1 MKFLAKMKEKQM
13 QRKLGGI
20 LCGLLC
26 TGVLVMPSA
35 WAADYYGND
44 GNTKQLTGANV
55 SLDSG
60 NYDAVYGGYNDKEV
74 SPPEVFKNNVTIT
87 GTAATNIVWGAYSF
101 YGNVRENTVT
111 ISGNTLGNVVCGG
124 GTGAADAIKN
134 HVIIKANSV
143 VNANVAGGVAVKGN
157 SEGNTVMIIKSSAAN
172 VYGGNGGTSSKGN
185 SVEISEGTISN
196 SVFGGY
202 ADNDNNSSAEKN
214 IVTISDGSKVS
225 GSIYGGYANHN
236 ANENKVSFSNVAEVG
251 ESVFGGY
258 SFKGDSKNNEVTI
271 NGGSIVTANV
281 AGGVALKGNS
291 EGNTVMII
299 KSSAANVYGGNG
311 GTSSKGN
318 SVEISE
324 GTISNSVFG
333 GYADNDNNSSAEKNI
348 VTISDGS
355 KVSGSIYG
363 GYANHNANENKV
375 SFSNVAEVGES
386 VFGGF
391 SVKGDSKKNEVT
403 IEGAGVVT
411 AYVAGG
417 VALKGNSEGNTV
429 RIIKSSAANVF
440 GGKGDTSSKGNSV
453 EISDSNIK
461 KNVYGGYADN
471 DKNGS
476 AEKNEVAIGAGSKVS
491 EDIYGGYATHN
502 TNENKVSIT
511 NGAEVGQ
518 SVFGGF
524 SVKADS
530 KNNEVILN
538 GTIKV
543 TANVLGG
550 VAVKGN
556 SEGNTVKIIKSSAA
570 NVCGG
575 NGGTSSK
582 GNSVEISEGTISN
595 SVYGGYADNDS
606 IGNIISITDGSSVN
620 KNVYGGYSFKGNS
633 MDNTVTVDN
642 STVNENVYGG
652 YTESDGAISEKIQN
666 NKVIFKNAA
675 KIKGDV
681 YGGYD
686 DKSKANITNNIL
698 EVVGKDNEA
707 KSIQNFDKLNF
718 FITKDLIANDTMLK
732 VTDNALINNAE
743 IKAGV
748 ELGTKLNEN
757 DKINLITA
765 GALKA
770 DNITTGTLTD
780 GLISIDQG
788 LQVTVGTDGNKL
800 VGVINGTTPPGG
812 GGTTPPGG
820 GGTTPPGGGSTT
832 PGAGS
837 LYADAD
843 AKSPVETQS
852 AALTM
857 LNLGHDLLTTA
868 GYENAALAVDGEEEG
883 FVNPFITMSANNQKL
898 DTGSHV
904 DLKAWNMNLG
914 FAKKINN
921 NSGKLIIAPVIEYGR
936 GSYDSYLDNGT
947 HGDGDAHFWGAG
959 LMAKQL
965 NDDGLYYEGSL
976 RAGRMSTDYQSAVA
990 GGIKYDSDATYYAAH
1005 LGMGKVVQLNDKDTL
1020 DYYGK
1025 LFYTRQQGDK
1035 VTVGTG
1041 ATYDFDATTSLRTRL
1056 GARYTHQLSEKNTFY
1071 AGLAWQHEFDG
1082 ESNAIVATTLGYAS
1096 APAPSMKGDTGI
1108 MELGWRVNNSDK
1120 FEMGLGVNGS
1130 VGKQKGVGFNLSLNF
1145 SF

>member
-35 WAADYYGND
+35 WADNYYGYD
-44 GNTKQLTGANV
+44 GKTHMSTGANV
-55 SLDSG
+55 TLNSG
-60 NYDAVYGGYNDKEV
+60 TYDYVYGGYNDTKV

-87 GTAATNIVWGAYSF
+87 GTAATSSICGAYSW

-134 HVIIKANSV
+134 YVIIKDKSE
-143 VNANVAGGVAVKGN
+143 VNG
-157 SEGNTVMIIKSSAAN
+157 I
-172 VYGGNGGTSSKGN
+172 VY
-185 SVEISEGTISN
+185 
-196 SVFGGY
+196 
-202 ADNDNNSSAEKN
+202 
-214 IVTISDGSKVS
+214 
-225 GSIYGGYANHN
+225 
-236 ANENKVSFSNVAEVG
+236 
-251 ESVFGGY
+251 
-258 SFKGDSKNNEVTI
+258 
-271 NGGSIVTANV
+271 
-281 AGGVALKGNS
+281 
-291 EGNTVMII
+291 
-299 KSSAANVYGGNG
+299 
-311 GTSSKGN
+311 
-318 SVEISE
+318 
-324 GTISNSVFG
+324 
-333 GYADNDNNSSAEKNI
+333 
-348 VTISDGS
+348 
-355 KVSGSIYG
+355 
-363 GYANHNANENKV
+363 
-375 SFSNVAEVGES
+375 
-386 VFGGF
+386 
-391 SVKGDSKKNEVT
+391 
-403 IEGAGVVT
+403 
-411 AYVAGG
+411 
-417 VALKGNSEGNTV
+417 
-429 RIIKSSAANVF
+429 
-440 GGKGDTSSKGNSV
+440 GGKGDTSSKENNV
-453 EISDSNIK
+453 EISDSTIK
-461 KNVYGGYADN
+461 NNVYGGYADN

-524 SVKADS
+524 SEKADS

-538 GTIKV
+538 GASGV
-543 TANVLGG
+543 TANIAGG
-550 VAVKGN
+550 VALKGN
-556 SEGNTVKIIKSSAA
+556 SEDNKVNIAKSTV
-570 NVCGG
+570 NM
-575 NGGTSSK
+575 N
-582 GNSVEISEGTISN
+582 
-595 SVYGGYADNDS
+595 VYGGYGAKDS

-633 MDNTVTVDN
+633 MDNTVTIDN

-686 DKSKANITNNIL
+686 DKSKANIINNTL
-698 EVVGKDNEA
+698 EIVGKDNEA
-707 KSIQNFDKLNF
+707 RTIQNFDKLNF

-732 VTDNALINNAE
+732 VTDTALINNAE

-770 DNITTGTLTD
+770 ENITTGTLTD

-820 GGTTPPGGGSTT
+820 GGTTP
-832 PGAGS
+832 GAGS

-883 FVNPFITMSANNQKL
+883 SVNPFITMSANNQKL

-1056 GARYTHQLSEKNTFY
+1056 GARYTHQLSEKNAFY

-1082 ESNAIVATTLGYAS
+1082 ESNAIVATTLGSAS

-1120 FEMGLGVNGS
+1120 FELGLGVNGS
-1130 VGKQKGVGFNLSLNF
+1130 IGKQKGVGFNLSLNF

>member
-35 WAADYYGND
+35 WADNYYGYD
-44 GNTKQLTGANV
+44 GKTHMSTGANV
-55 SLDSG
+55 TLNSG
-60 NYDAVYGGYNDKEV
+60 TYDYVYGGYNDTKV

-87 GTAATNIVWGAYSF
+87 GTAATSSICGAYSW

-134 HVIIKANSV
+134 YVIIKDKSE
-143 VNANVAGGVAVKGN
+143 VNG
-157 SEGNTVMIIKSSAAN
+157 I
-172 VYGGNGGTSSKGN
+172 VY
-185 SVEISEGTISN
+185 
-196 SVFGGY
+196 
-202 ADNDNNSSAEKN
+202 
-214 IVTISDGSKVS
+214 
-225 GSIYGGYANHN
+225 
-236 ANENKVSFSNVAEVG
+236 
-251 ESVFGGY
+251 
-258 SFKGDSKNNEVTI
+258 
-271 NGGSIVTANV
+271 
-281 AGGVALKGNS
+281 
-291 EGNTVMII
+291 
-299 KSSAANVYGGNG
+299 
-311 GTSSKGN
+311 
-318 SVEISE
+318 
-324 GTISNSVFG
+324 
-333 GYADNDNNSSAEKNI
+333 
-348 VTISDGS
+348 
-355 KVSGSIYG
+355 
-363 GYANHNANENKV
+363 
-375 SFSNVAEVGES
+375 
-386 VFGGF
+386 
-391 SVKGDSKKNEVT
+391 
-403 IEGAGVVT
+403 
-411 AYVAGG
+411 
-417 VALKGNSEGNTV
+417 
-429 RIIKSSAANVF
+429 
-440 GGKGDTSSKGNSV
+440 GGKGDTSSKENNV
-453 EISDSNIK
+453 EISDSTIK
-461 KNVYGGYADN
+461 NNVYGGYADN

-524 SVKADS
+524 SEKADS

-538 GTIKV
+538 GDSVV
-543 TANVLGG
+543 TGNVAGG
-550 VAVKGN
+550 VALKGN
-556 SEGNTVKIIKSSAA
+556 SEGNTVRIIKSSTGY
-570 NVCGG
+570 VFGG
-575 NGGTSSK
+575 KGDTSSK
-582 GNSVEISEGTISN
+582 ENNVEISDSTIKN
-595 SVYGGYADNDS
+595 NVYGGYADNDKNGSAEKNEVAIGAGSKVSEDIYGGYATHNTNENKVSITNGAEVGQSVFGGFSEKADSKNNEVILNGASGVTANIAGGVALKGNSEDNKVNIAKSTVNMNVYGGYGAKDS

-633 MDNTVTVDN
+633 MDNTVTIDN

-686 DKSKANITNNIL
+686 DKSKANIINNTL
-698 EVVGKDNEA
+698 EIVGKDNEA
-707 KSIQNFDKLNF
+707 RTIQNFDKLNF

-732 VTDNALINNAE
+732 VTDTALINNAE

-770 DNITTGTLTD
+770 ENITTGTLTD

-820 GGTTPPGGGSTT
+820 GGTTP
-832 PGAGS
+832 GAGG

-883 FVNPFITMSANNQKL
+883 SVNPFITMSANNQKL

-1005 LGMGKVVQLNDKDTL
+1005 LGMGKVIQLNDKDTI

-1056 GARYTHQLSEKNTFY
+1056 GARYTHQLSEKNAFY

-1082 ESNAIVATTLGYAS
+1082 ESNAIVATTLGSAS

-1120 FEMGLGVNGS
+1120 FELGLGVNGS

>member
-13 QRKLGGI
+13 QRKIGGM

-26 TGVLVMPSA
+26 TGVVLVVPSA
-35 WAADYYGND
+35 WADNYFGDD
-44 GNTKQLTGANV
+44 GKTHMLTGANV

-60 NYDAVYGGYNDKEV
+60 NYDAVYGGYDDTEV
-74 SPPEVFKNNVTIT
+74 SLSEVFKNNVTIT
-87 GTAATNIVWGAYSF
+87 GTAATNIVCGAYSF
-101 YGNVRENTVT
+101 HGNVRENTVT

-134 HVIIKANSV
+134 HIIIKANSEVNGIVYGGKGVTSSKENDVTISDSTINKTVYGGEADGNTENNHVTIDANSTVKESVFGGYSFKGDSKNNEVTINCGSV
-143 VNANVAGGVAVKGN
+143 VTGNVAGGVALKGN
-157 SEGNTVMIIKSSAAN
+157 SEGNTVSIIKSSAAN
-172 VYGGNGGTSSKGN
+172 VYGGKGDTSSKEN
-185 SVEISEGTISN
+185 NVEISDSTIKKN
-196 SVFGGY
+196 VYGGY
-202 ADNDNNSSAEKN
+202 ADDDNNSSAENNK
-214 IVTISDGSKVS
+214 VTISAGSKVS

-251 ESVFGGY
+251 ESILGGY
-258 SFKGDSKNNEVTI
+258 SLKADSKNNEVTI
-271 NGGSIVTANV
+271 E
-281 AGGVALKGNS
+281 GV
-291 EGNTVMII
+291 
-299 KSSAANVYGGNG
+299 
-311 GTSSKGN
+311 
-318 SVEISE
+318 
-324 GTISNSVFG
+324 
-333 GYADNDNNSSAEKNI
+333 
-348 VTISDGS
+348 
-355 KVSGSIYG
+355 
-363 GYANHNANENKV
+363 
-375 SFSNVAEVGES
+375 
-386 VFGGF
+386 
-391 SVKGDSKKNEVT
+391 
-403 IEGAGVVT
+403 GVVK

-417 VALKGNSEGNTV
+417 VALAGISEGNKV
-429 RIIKSSAANVF
+429 NIAHSSVNV
-440 GGKGDTSSKGNSV
+440 
-453 EISDSNIK
+453 
-461 KNVYGGYADN
+461 NVYGGY
-471 DKNGS
+471 
-476 AEKNEVAIGAGSKVS
+476 GAK
-491 EDIYGGYATHN
+491 
-502 TNENKVSIT
+502 
-511 NGAEVGQ
+511 
-518 SVFGGF
+518 
-524 SVKADS
+524 
-530 KNNEVILN
+530 
-538 GTIKV
+538 
-543 TANVLGG
+543 
-550 VAVKGN
+550 
-556 SEGNTVKIIKSSAA
+556 
-570 NVCGG
+570 
-575 NGGTSSK
+575 
-582 GNSVEISEGTISN
+582 
-595 SVYGGYADNDS
+595 DS

-633 MDNTVTVDN
+633 LDNTVTIDN
-642 STVNENVYGG
+642 SIVNENVYGG

-666 NKVIFKNAA
+666 NKVIFKNGA

-686 DKSKANITNNIL
+686 KLNKANITNNTL
-698 EVVGKDNEA
+698 EVVGKGNEA

-732 VTDNALINNAE
+732 VTDTALINNAE

-770 DNITTGTLTD
+770 ENITTGTLTD
-780 GLISIDQG
+780 GLINIDKG
-788 LQVTVGTDGNKL
+788 IKVAIEPDGNKL

-820 GGTTPPGGGSTT
+820 GGTTPPGGGGTT

-868 GYENAALAVDGEEEG
+868 SYENAALAVDGEEEG
-883 FVNPFITMSANNQKL
+883 SVNPFITMSANNQKL

-921 NSGKLIIAPVIEYGR
+921 NSGKLIIVPVIEYGR

-965 NDDGLYYEGSL
+965 NDNGLYYEGSL

-1056 GARYTHQLSEKNTFY
+1056 GARYTHQLSEKNAFY
-1071 AGLAWQHEFDG
+1071 AGLAWQHEFDS
-1082 ESNAIVATTLGYAS
+1082 ESNAIVATTLGSAS

-1120 FEMGLGVNGS
+1120 FELGLGVNGS

>member
-26 TGVLVMPSA
+26 AGVLVMPSA

-60 NYDAVYGGYNDKEV
+60 NYDAVYGGYDDTEV
-74 SPPEVFKNNVTIT
+74 SLPEVFKNNVTIT

-157 SEGNTVMIIKSSAAN
+157 SEGNTV
-172 VYGGNGGTSSKGN
+172 
-185 SVEISEGTISN
+185 
-196 SVFGGY
+196 
-202 ADNDNNSSAEKN
+202 
-214 IVTISDGSKVS
+214 
-225 GSIYGGYANHN
+225 
-236 ANENKVSFSNVAEVG
+236 
-251 ESVFGGY
+251 
-258 SFKGDSKNNEVTI
+258 
-271 NGGSIVTANV
+271 
-281 AGGVALKGNS
+281 
-291 EGNTVMII
+291 
-299 KSSAANVYGGNG
+299 
-311 GTSSKGN
+311 
-318 SVEISE
+318 
-324 GTISNSVFG
+324 
-333 GYADNDNNSSAEKNI
+333 
-348 VTISDGS
+348 
-355 KVSGSIYG
+355 
-363 GYANHNANENKV
+363 
-375 SFSNVAEVGES
+375 
-386 VFGGF
+386 
-391 SVKGDSKKNEVT
+391 
-403 IEGAGVVT
+403 
-411 AYVAGG
+411 
-417 VALKGNSEGNTV
+417 

-440 GGKGDTSSKGNSV
+440 GGKGDTNSKENNV
-453 EISDSNIK
+453 EISDSTIK
-461 KNVYGGYADN
+461 NNVYGGYADN

-524 SVKADS
+524 SEKADS

-538 GTIKV
+538 GDSVV
-543 TANVLGG
+543 TGNVAGG
-550 VAVKGN
+550 VALKGN
-556 SEGNTVKIIKSSAA
+556 SEDNKVNIAKSTV
-570 NVCGG
+570 NM
-575 NGGTSSK
+575 N
-582 GNSVEISEGTISN
+582 
-595 SVYGGYADNDS
+595 VYGGYGAKDS

-666 NKVIFKNAA
+666 NKVIFKNGA

-686 DKSKANITNNIL
+686 KLSKANITNNTL
-698 EVVGKDNEA
+698 EVVGKGNEA

-718 FITKDLIANDTMLK
+718 FITKDLVANDTMLK
-732 VTDNALINNAE
+732 VTDTALINNAE

-757 DKINLITA
+757 DKINLIDA

-770 DNITTGTLTD
+770 ENITTGTLTD

-820 GGTTPPGGGSTT
+820 GGKTPPGGGGTTPPGGGGTT
-832 PGAGS
+832 PGAGG

-868 GYENAALAVDGEEEG
+868 GYENAALAVEGEEEG
-883 FVNPFITMSANNQKL
+883 SVNPFITMSANNHKL

-921 NSGKLIIAPVIEYGR
+921 NSGKLLVAPVIEYGR

-1056 GARYTHQLSEKNTFY
+1056 GARYTHQLSEKNAFY
-1071 AGLAWQHEFDG
+1071 VGLAWQHEFDG
-1082 ESNAIVATTLGYAS
+1082 ESNAIVATTLGSAS

-1120 FEMGLGVNGS
+1120 FELGLGVNGS

>member
-13 QRKLGGI
+13 QRKIGGM

-26 TGVLVMPSA
+26 TGVVLVVPSA
-35 WAADYYGND
+35 WADNYFGDN
-44 GNTKQLTGANV
+44 GKTHMLTGANV

-60 NYDAVYGGYNDKEV
+60 NYDAVYGGYDDTEV
-74 SPPEVFKNNVTIT
+74 SLSEVFKNNVTIT
-87 GTAATNIVWGAYSF
+87 GTAATNIVCGAYSF
-101 YGNVRENTVT
+101 HGNVRENTVT

-134 HVIIKANSV
+134 HVIIKANSE
-143 VNANVAGGVAVKGN
+143 VNG
-157 SEGNTVMIIKSSAAN
+157 I
-172 VYGGNGGTSSKGN
+172 VYGGKGVTSSK
-185 SVEISEGTISN
+185 E
-196 SVFGGY
+196 
-202 ADNDNNSSAEKN
+202 ND
-214 IVTISDGSKVS
+214 VTISDSTINKTV
-225 GSIYGGYANHN
+225 YGGEADGNTENNHVTIDANSTV
-236 ANENKVSFSNVAEVG
+236 K

-271 NGGSIVTANV
+271 NCGS
-281 AGGVALKGNS
+281 
-291 EGNTVMII
+291 
-299 KSSAANVYGGNG
+299 
-311 GTSSKGN
+311 
-318 SVEISE
+318 
-324 GTISNSVFG
+324 
-333 GYADNDNNSSAEKNI
+333 
-348 VTISDGS
+348 
-355 KVSGSIYG
+355 
-363 GYANHNANENKV
+363 
-375 SFSNVAEVGES
+375 
-386 VFGGF
+386 
-391 SVKGDSKKNEVT
+391 
-403 IEGAGVVT
+403 VVT
-411 AYVAGG
+411 GNVAGG

-429 RIIKSSAANVF
+429 RIIKSSAANVY
-440 GGKGDTSSKGNSV
+440 GGKGDTSSKENNV
-453 EISDSNIK
+453 EISDSTIK

-476 AEKNEVAIGAGSKVS
+476 AEKNKVTISAGSKVS

-518 SVFGGF
+518 SVFGGYSF
-524 SVKADS
+524 KGDS
-530 KNNEVILN
+530 KNNEV
-538 GTIKV
+538 TINCGSVV
-543 TANVLGG
+543 TGNVAGG
-550 VAVKGN
+550 VALKGN
-556 SEGNTVKIIKSSAA
+556 SEGNTVRIIKSSTGY
-570 NVCGG
+570 VYGG
-575 NGGTSSK
+575 KGGTSSK
-582 GNSVEISEGTISN
+582 GNSVEIIEGTIRN
-595 SVYGGYADNDS
+595 SVYGGYAYNDNNSSAENNKVTISAGSKVSGSIYGGYANHNANENKVSFSNVAEVGESVLGGYSLKADSKNNEVTIEGVGVVKAYVAGGVALAGISEGNKVNIAHSSVNVNVYGGYGAKDS

-633 MDNTVTVDN
+633 LDNTVTIDN
-642 STVNENVYGG
+642 SIVNENVYGG

-666 NKVIFKNAA
+666 NKVIFKNGA

-686 DKSKANITNNIL
+686 KLNKANITNNTL

-707 KSIQNFDKLNF
+707 KGIQNFDKLNF

-732 VTDNALINNAE
+732 VTDTALINNAE

-748 ELGTKLNEN
+748 ELGTKLKKN
-757 DKINLITA
+757 DTINLIDA

-770 DNITTGTLTD
+770 ENITTGTLTD
-780 GLISIDQG
+780 GLINIDKG
-788 LQVTVGTDGNKL
+788 IKVAIGPDGNKL

-820 GGTTPPGGGSTT
+820 GGTTPPGGGGTTPPGGGGTT

-883 FVNPFITMSANNQKL
+883 SVNPFITMSANNQKL

-921 NSGKLIIAPVIEYGR
+921 NSGKLIIVPVIEYGR

-1056 GARYTHQLSEKNTFY
+1056 GARYTHQLSEKNAFY

-1082 ESNAIVATTLGYAS
+1082 ESNAIVATTLGSAS

-1120 FEMGLGVNGS
+1120 FELGLGVNGS

>member
-13 QRKLGGI
+13 QRKFSGI

-26 TGVLVMPSA
+26 AGVLVMPSA

-44 GNTKQLTGANV
+44 GNTKQSTGANV

-60 NYDAVYGGYNDKEV
+60 NYDAVYGGYDDTKV
-74 SPPEVFKNNVTIT
+74 SLPEVFKNNVTIT
-87 GTAATNIVWGAYSF
+87 GTAATNIVCGAYSF

-134 HVIIKANSV
+134 HIIIKANSEVNGIVYGGKGVTSSKENDVTISDSTINKTVYGGEADGNTENNHVTIDANSTVKESVFGGYSFKGDSKNNEVTINCGSV
-143 VNANVAGGVAVKGN
+143 VTGNVAGGVALKGN
-157 SEGNTVMIIKSSAAN
+157 SEGNTVSIIKSSAAN
-172 VYGGNGGTSSKGN
+172 VYGGKGDTSSKENNVEISDSTIKKNVYGGYADNDKNGSAEKNKVTISAGSKVSEDIYGGYATHNTNENKVSITNGAEVGQNVFGGYSLKADSKNNEVTINGGSVVTANVAGGVTVKGSSEGNTVRIIKSSAANVYGGKGDTSSKGN

-196 SVFGGY
+196 SVYGGY

-214 IVTISDGSKVS
+214 NVTISAGSKVS

-258 SFKGDSKNNEVTI
+258 SLKADSKNNEVTI
-271 NGGSIVTANV
+271 E
-281 AGGVALKGNS
+281 GV
-291 EGNTVMII
+291 
-299 KSSAANVYGGNG
+299 
-311 GTSSKGN
+311 
-318 SVEISE
+318 
-324 GTISNSVFG
+324 
-333 GYADNDNNSSAEKNI
+333 
-348 VTISDGS
+348 
-355 KVSGSIYG
+355 
-363 GYANHNANENKV
+363 
-375 SFSNVAEVGES
+375 
-386 VFGGF
+386 
-391 SVKGDSKKNEVT
+391 
-403 IEGAGVVT
+403 GVVK

-417 VALKGNSEGNTV
+417 VALAGISEGNKV
-429 RIIKSSAANVF
+429 
-440 GGKGDTSSKGNSV
+440 
-453 EISDSNIK
+453 NI
-461 KNVYGGYADN
+461 A
-471 DKNGS
+471 
-476 AEKNEVAIGAGSKVS
+476 
-491 EDIYGGYATHN
+491 H
-502 TNENKVSIT
+502 
-511 NGAEVGQ
+511 
-518 SVFGGF
+518 
-524 SVKADS
+524 
-530 KNNEVILN
+530 
-538 GTIKV
+538 
-543 TANVLGG
+543 
-550 VAVKGN
+550 
-556 SEGNTVKIIKSSAA
+556 
-570 NVCGG
+570 
-575 NGGTSSK
+575 
-582 GNSVEISEGTISN
+582 
-595 SVYGGYADNDS
+595 
-606 IGNIISITDGSSVN
+606 SSVN
-620 KNVYGGYSFKGNS
+620 VNVYGGYSFKGNS
-633 MDNTVTVDN
+633 LDNTVTIDN
-642 STVNENVYGG
+642 SIVNENVYGG

-666 NKVIFKNAA
+666 NKVIFKNGA

-686 DKSKANITNNIL
+686 KLNKANITNNTL

-707 KSIQNFDKLNF
+707 KGIQNFDKLNF

-732 VTDNALINNAE
+732 VTDTALINNAE

-770 DNITTGTLTD
+770 ENITTGTLTD
-780 GLISIDQG
+780 GLINIDKG
-788 LQVTVGTDGNKL
+788 IKVAIGPDGNKL

-820 GGTTPPGGGSTT
+820 GGTTPPGGGGTT

-883 FVNPFITMSANNQKL
+883 SVNPFITMSANNQKL

-921 NSGKLIIAPVIEYGR
+921 NSGKLIIVPVIEYGR

-990 GGIKYDSDATYYAAH
+990 GGIKYDSDVTYYAAH

-1025 LFYTRQQGDK
+1025 LFYTRQQCDK

-1041 ATYDFDATTSLRTRL
+1041 ATYDFDATNSLRTRL
-1056 GARYTHQLSEKNTFY
+1056 GARYTHQLSEKNAFY

-1082 ESNAIVATTLGYAS
+1082 ESNAIVATTLGSAS

-1120 FEMGLGVNGS
+1120 FELGLGVNGS

>member
-26 TGVLVMPSA
+26 AGVLVMPSA

-60 NYDAVYGGYNDKEV
+60 NYDAVYGGYDDTEV
-74 SPPEVFKNNVTIT
+74 SLPEVFKNNVTIT

-157 SEGNTVMIIKSSAAN
+157 SEGNTV
-172 VYGGNGGTSSKGN
+172 
-185 SVEISEGTISN
+185 
-196 SVFGGY
+196 
-202 ADNDNNSSAEKN
+202 
-214 IVTISDGSKVS
+214 
-225 GSIYGGYANHN
+225 
-236 ANENKVSFSNVAEVG
+236 
-251 ESVFGGY
+251 
-258 SFKGDSKNNEVTI
+258 
-271 NGGSIVTANV
+271 
-281 AGGVALKGNS
+281 
-291 EGNTVMII
+291 
-299 KSSAANVYGGNG
+299 
-311 GTSSKGN
+311 
-318 SVEISE
+318 
-324 GTISNSVFG
+324 
-333 GYADNDNNSSAEKNI
+333 
-348 VTISDGS
+348 
-355 KVSGSIYG
+355 
-363 GYANHNANENKV
+363 
-375 SFSNVAEVGES
+375 
-386 VFGGF
+386 
-391 SVKGDSKKNEVT
+391 
-403 IEGAGVVT
+403 
-411 AYVAGG
+411 
-417 VALKGNSEGNTV
+417 

-440 GGKGDTSSKGNSV
+440 GGKGDTNSKGNSV
-453 EISDSNIK
+453 EISEGTIK
-461 KNVYGGYADN
+461 DTVYGGYADN

-476 AEKNEVAIGAGSKVS
+476 AEKNEVAIGAGSVV
-491 EDIYGGYATHN
+491 EGNIYGGYATHN

-524 SVKADS
+524 SEKADS

-538 GTIKV
+538 GASGV
-543 TANVLGG
+543 TANIAGG
-550 VAVKGN
+550 VAI
-556 SEGNTVKIIKSSAA
+556 EG
-570 NVCGG
+570 
-575 NGGTSSK
+575 
-582 GNSVEISEGTISN
+582 ISEDNKVNIAKSTVN
-595 SVYGGYADNDS
+595 MNVYGGYGAKDS
-606 IGNIISITDGSSVN
+606 IGNITSITDGSSVN

-633 MDNTVTVDN
+633 MDNTVTIDN

-686 DKSKANITNNIL
+686 DKSKANITNNTL

-732 VTDNALINNAE
+732 VTDTALINNAE

-770 DNITTGTLTD
+770 ENITTGTLTD
-780 GLISIDQG
+780 GLINIDKG
-788 LQVTVGTDGNKL
+788 IKVAIGPDGNKL

-812 GGTTPPGG
+812 GGTTP
-820 GGTTPPGGGSTT
+820 
-832 PGAGS
+832 GAGG

-843 AKSPVETQS
+843 AKSPVEIQS

-883 FVNPFITMSANNQKL
+883 SVNPFITMSANNQKL

-1056 GARYTHQLSEKNTFY
+1056 GARYTHQLSEKNAFY

-1082 ESNAIVATTLGYAS
+1082 ESNAIVATTLGSAS

-1120 FEMGLGVNGS
+1120 FELGLGVNGS
-1130 VGKQKGVGFNLSLNF
+1130 IGKQKGVGFNLSLNF

>member
-13 QRKLGGI
+13 QRKIGGM

-26 TGVLVMPSA
+26 TGVVLVVPSA
-35 WAADYYGND
+35 WADNYFGDN
-44 GNTKQLTGANV
+44 GKTHMLTGANV

-60 NYDAVYGGYNDKEV
+60 NYDAVYGGYDDTEV
-74 SPPEVFKNNVTIT
+74 SLSEVFKNNVTIT
-87 GTAATNIVWGAYSF
+87 GTAATNIVCGAYSF

-134 HVIIKANSV
+134 HVIIKANSEVNGIVYGGKGVTSSKENDVMISDSTINKTVYGGEADCNTEKNHVTIDASSTVKESVFGGYSFKGDSKNNEVTINGGSV
-143 VNANVAGGVAVKGN
+143 VTANVAGGVTVKGS
-157 SEGNTVMIIKSSAAN
+157 SEGNTVRIIKSSAAN
-172 VYGGNGGTSSKGN
+172 VYGGKGDTSSKGN

-196 SVFGGY
+196 SVYGGY

-214 IVTISDGSKVS
+214 NVTISAGSKVS

-258 SFKGDSKNNEVTI
+258 SLKADSKNNEVTI
-271 NGGSIVTANV
+271 E
-281 AGGVALKGNS
+281 GV
-291 EGNTVMII
+291 
-299 KSSAANVYGGNG
+299 
-311 GTSSKGN
+311 
-318 SVEISE
+318 
-324 GTISNSVFG
+324 
-333 GYADNDNNSSAEKNI
+333 
-348 VTISDGS
+348 
-355 KVSGSIYG
+355 
-363 GYANHNANENKV
+363 
-375 SFSNVAEVGES
+375 
-386 VFGGF
+386 
-391 SVKGDSKKNEVT
+391 
-403 IEGAGVVT
+403 GVVK

-417 VALKGNSEGNTV
+417 VALAGISEGNKV
-429 RIIKSSAANVF
+429 NIAHSSVNV
-440 GGKGDTSSKGNSV
+440 
-453 EISDSNIK
+453 
-461 KNVYGGYADN
+461 NVYGGY
-471 DKNGS
+471 
-476 AEKNEVAIGAGSKVS
+476 GAK
-491 EDIYGGYATHN
+491 
-502 TNENKVSIT
+502 
-511 NGAEVGQ
+511 
-518 SVFGGF
+518 
-524 SVKADS
+524 
-530 KNNEVILN
+530 
-538 GTIKV
+538 
-543 TANVLGG
+543 
-550 VAVKGN
+550 
-556 SEGNTVKIIKSSAA
+556 
-570 NVCGG
+570 
-575 NGGTSSK
+575 
-582 GNSVEISEGTISN
+582 
-595 SVYGGYADNDS
+595 DS

-633 MDNTVTVDN
+633 LDNTVTIDN
-642 STVNENVYGG
+642 SIVNENVYGG

-666 NKVIFKNAA
+666 NKVIFKNGA

-686 DKSKANITNNIL
+686 KLNKANITNNTL

-707 KSIQNFDKLNF
+707 KGIQNFDKLNF

-732 VTDNALINNAE
+732 VTGTALINNAE

-748 ELGTKLNEN
+748 ELGTKLKKN
-757 DKINLITA
+757 DTINLIDA

-770 DNITTGTLTD
+770 ENITTGTLTD
-780 GLISIDQG
+780 GLINIDKG
-788 LQVTVGTDGNKL
+788 IKVAIGPDGNKL

-812 GGTTPPGG
+812 GG
-820 GGTTPPGGGSTT
+820 TT

-883 FVNPFITMSANNQKL
+883 SVNPFITMSANNQKL

-921 NSGKLIIAPVIEYGR
+921 NSGKLLIAPVIEYGR

-1025 LFYTRQQGDK
+1025 LFYTRQQCDK

-1056 GARYTHQLSEKNTFY
+1056 GARYTHQLSEKNAFY

-1082 ESNAIVATTLGYAS
+1082 ESNAIVATTLGSAS

-1120 FEMGLGVNGS
+1120 FELGLGVNSS

>member
-13 QRKLGGI
+13 QRKISGI

-26 TGVLVMPSA
+26 AGGVLVIPSA
-35 WAADYYGND
+35 WADNYFGDN
-44 GNTKQLTGANV
+44 GKTPMSTGAKVTLN
-55 SLDSG
+55 SG
-60 NYDAVYGGYNDKEV
+60 TYDAVYGGYNDTEV

-87 GTAATNIVWGAYSF
+87 GTVATNIVCGAYSW

-143 VNANVAGGVAVKGN
+143 VNG
-157 SEGNTVMIIKSSAAN
+157 I
-172 VYGGNGGTSSKGN
+172 VYGGKGVKSSK
-185 SVEISEGTISN
+185 
-196 SVFGGY
+196 
-202 ADNDNNSSAEKN
+202 DND
-214 IVTISDGSKVS
+214 VTISDST
-225 GSIYGGYANHN
+225 I
-236 ANENKVSFSNVAEVG
+236 
-251 ESVFGGY
+251 
-258 SFKGDSKNNEVTI
+258 KN
-271 NGGSIVTANV
+271 
-281 AGGVALKGNS
+281 
-291 EGNTVMII
+291 
-299 KSSAANVYGGNG
+299 
-311 GTSSKGN
+311 
-318 SVEISE
+318 
-324 GTISNSVFG
+324 
-333 GYADNDNNSSAEKNI
+333 
-348 VTISDGS
+348 
-355 KVSGSIYG
+355 
-363 GYANHNANENKV
+363 
-375 SFSNVAEVGES
+375 
-386 VFGGF
+386 
-391 SVKGDSKKNEVT
+391 
-403 IEGAGVVT
+403 
-411 AYVAGG
+411 
-417 VALKGNSEGNTV
+417 
-429 RIIKSSAANVF
+429 
-440 GGKGDTSSKGNSV
+440 
-453 EISDSNIK
+453 
-461 KNVYGGYADN
+461 NVYGGYADN

-476 AEKNEVAIGAGSKVS
+476 AEKNKVAIGAGSKVS

-524 SVKADS
+524 SEKADS

-538 GTIKV
+538 GGSVV
-543 TANVLGG
+543 TGNVAGG
-550 VAVKGN
+550 VALKGN
-556 SEGNTVKIIKSSAA
+556 SEDNKVNIAKSTV
-570 NVCGG
+570 NM
-575 NGGTSSK
+575 N
-582 GNSVEISEGTISN
+582 
-595 SVYGGYADNDS
+595 VYGGYGAKDS
-606 IGNIISITDGSSVN
+606 IGNIISITDGSNVN

-633 MDNTVTVDN
+633 MDNTVTIDN

-666 NKVIFKNAA
+666 NKVIFKNGA

-686 DKSKANITNNIL
+686 KLNKANITNNTL

-718 FITKDLIANDTMLK
+718 FITKDLVANDTMLK
-732 VTDNALINNAE
+732 VTGTALINNAE

-770 DNITTGTLTD
+770 ENITTGTLTD
-780 GLISIDQG
+780 GLINIDKG
-788 LQVTVGTDGNKL
+788 IKVAIGPDGNKL
-800 VGVINGTTPPGG
+800 VGVINGTTSPGG

-820 GGTTPPGGGSTT
+820 GGTT

-883 FVNPFITMSANNQKL
+883 SVNPFITMSANNQKL

-921 NSGKLIIAPVIEYGR
+921 NSGKLLIAPVIEYGR

-1035 VTVGTG
+1035 VTVGAG

-1056 GARYTHQLSEKNTFY
+1056 GARYTHQLSEKNAFY

-1082 ESNAIVATTLGYAS
+1082 ESNAIVATTLGSAS

-1120 FEMGLGVNGS
+1120 FELGLGVNGS

>member
-13 QRKLGGI
+13 QRKIGGM

-26 TGVLVMPSA
+26 TGVVLVVPSA
-35 WAADYYGND
+35 WADNYFGDD
-44 GNTKQLTGANV
+44 GKTHMLTGANV

-60 NYDAVYGGYNDKEV
+60 NYDAVYGGYDDTEV
-74 SPPEVFKNNVTIT
+74 SLSEVFKNNVTIT
-87 GTAATNIVWGAYSF
+87 GTAATNIVCGAYSF
-101 YGNVRENTVT
+101 HGNVRENTVT

-134 HVIIKANSV
+134 HVIIKANSEVNGIVYGGKGVTSSKENDVTISDSTINKTVYGGEADGNTENNHVTIDANSTVKESVFGGYSFKGDSKNNEVTINCGSV
-143 VNANVAGGVAVKGN
+143 VTGNVAGGVALKGN
-157 SEGNTVMIIKSSAAN
+157 SEGNTVRIIKSSAAN
-172 VYGGNGGTSSKGN
+172 VYGGKGDTSSKEN
-185 SVEISEGTISN
+185 NVEISDSTIKKN
-196 SVFGGY
+196 VYGGY
-202 ADNDNNSSAEKN
+202 ADNDNNSSAENNK
-214 IVTISDGSKVS
+214 VTISAGSKVS

-251 ESVFGGY
+251 ESVLGGY
-258 SFKGDSKNNEVTI
+258 SLKADSKNNEVTI
-271 NGGSIVTANV
+271 E
-281 AGGVALKGNS
+281 GV
-291 EGNTVMII
+291 
-299 KSSAANVYGGNG
+299 
-311 GTSSKGN
+311 
-318 SVEISE
+318 
-324 GTISNSVFG
+324 
-333 GYADNDNNSSAEKNI
+333 
-348 VTISDGS
+348 
-355 KVSGSIYG
+355 
-363 GYANHNANENKV
+363 
-375 SFSNVAEVGES
+375 
-386 VFGGF
+386 
-391 SVKGDSKKNEVT
+391 
-403 IEGAGVVT
+403 GVVK

-417 VALKGNSEGNTV
+417 VALAGISEGNKV
-429 RIIKSSAANVF
+429 NIAHSSVNV
-440 GGKGDTSSKGNSV
+440 
-453 EISDSNIK
+453 
-461 KNVYGGYADN
+461 NVYGGY
-471 DKNGS
+471 
-476 AEKNEVAIGAGSKVS
+476 GAK
-491 EDIYGGYATHN
+491 
-502 TNENKVSIT
+502 
-511 NGAEVGQ
+511 
-518 SVFGGF
+518 
-524 SVKADS
+524 
-530 KNNEVILN
+530 
-538 GTIKV
+538 
-543 TANVLGG
+543 
-550 VAVKGN
+550 
-556 SEGNTVKIIKSSAA
+556 
-570 NVCGG
+570 
-575 NGGTSSK
+575 
-582 GNSVEISEGTISN
+582 
-595 SVYGGYADNDS
+595 DS

-633 MDNTVTVDN
+633 LDNTVTIDN
-642 STVNENVYGG
+642 SIVNENVYGG

-666 NKVIFKNAA
+666 NKVIFKNGA

-686 DKSKANITNNIL
+686 KLNKANITNNTL

-707 KSIQNFDKLNF
+707 KGIQNFDKLNF

-732 VTDNALINNAE
+732 VTDTALINNAE

-770 DNITTGTLTD
+770 ENITTGTLTD
-780 GLISIDQG
+780 GLINIDKG
-788 LQVTVGTDGNKL
+788 IKVAIEPDGNKL

-820 GGTTPPGGGSTT
+820 GGTT

-883 FVNPFITMSANNQKL
+883 SVNPFITMSANNQKL

-921 NSGKLIIAPVIEYGR
+921 NSGKLLIAPVIEYGR

-1056 GARYTHQLSEKNTFY
+1056 GARYTHQLSEKNAFY

-1082 ESNAIVATTLGYAS
+1082 ESNAIVATTLGSAS

-1120 FEMGLGVNGS
+1120 FELGLGVNGS

>member
-13 QRKLGGI
+13 QRKISGI

-26 TGVLVMPSA
+26 AGGVLVIPSA
-35 WAADYYGND
+35 WADNYFGDNGKTYMV
-44 GNTKQLTGANV
+44 TGANV
-55 SLDSG
+55 LLDSG
-60 NYDAVYGGYNDKEV
+60 NYDAVYGGYNNTNV

-87 GTAATNIVWGAYSF
+87 GTVETNIVCGAYSF

-124 GTGAADAIKN
+124 GTGAADAMKN
-134 HVIIKANSV
+134 HVIIEANSE
-143 VNANVAGGVAVKGN
+143 VNGIVYGGKGVTSSKENDVTISDSTINKTVYGGYADNDNNGSAEKNNVTISAGSKVSGSIYGGYANHNANENKVSFSNVAEVDENVFGGYSLKADSKKNEVILNGTIKVTANVAGGVAVKGS
-157 SEGNTVMIIKSSAAN
+157 SEGNTVTIIRSSAAN
-172 VYGGNGGTSSKGN
+172 VFGGKGDTSSKGN
-185 SVEISEGTISN
+185 SVEISEGTIKDT
-196 SVFGGY
+196 VYGGY

-214 IVTISDGSKVS
+214 NVTISAGSKVS

-251 ESVFGGY
+251 ENVFGGY
-258 SFKGDSKNNEVTI
+258 SLKADSKKNEVTI
-271 NGGSIVTANV
+271 NGGSVVTANV
-281 AGGVALKGNS
+281 AGGVA
-291 EGNTVMII
+291 V
-299 KSSAANVYGGNG
+299 
-311 GTSSKGN
+311 
-318 SVEISE
+318 
-324 GTISNSVFG
+324 
-333 GYADNDNNSSAEKNI
+333 
-348 VTISDGS
+348 
-355 KVSGSIYG
+355 
-363 GYANHNANENKV
+363 
-375 SFSNVAEVGES
+375 
-386 VFGGF
+386 
-391 SVKGDSKKNEVT
+391 
-403 IEGAGVVT
+403 
-411 AYVAGG
+411 
-417 VALKGNSEGNTV
+417 KGNSEGNTV
-429 RIIKSSAANVF
+429 RIIKSSAANVC
-440 GGKGDTSSKGNSV
+440 GGKGDTNSKENSV
-453 EISDSNIK
+453 GISEGTIK
-461 KNVYGGYADN
+461 DTVYGGYADN
-471 DKNGS
+471 DNNSS
-476 AEKNEVAIGAGSKVS
+476 AEKNNVTIGAGSVIMS
-491 EDIYGGYATHN
+491 NVYGGYAIQN
-502 TNENKVSIT
+502 TNENKVRVT
-511 NGAEVGQ
+511 NASKVKL
-518 SVFGGF
+518 SVAGGY
-524 SVKADS
+524 SEQGDS
-530 KNNEVILN
+530 KKNEV
-538 GTIKV
+538 TIEGAGVV
-543 TANVLGG
+543 TEYVAGG
-550 VAVKGN
+550 VAVAGI
-556 SEGNTVKIIKSSAA
+556 SEGNKVNIAHSSV
-570 NVCGG
+570 NE
-575 NGGTSSK
+575 N
-582 GNSVEISEGTISN
+582 
-595 SVYGGYADNDS
+595 VYGGYGAKDS

-633 MDNTVTVDN
+633 LDNTVTIDN

-652 YTESDGAISEKIQN
+652 YMESDGAISEKIQN
-666 NKVIFKNAA
+666 NKVIFKNGA

-686 DKSKANITNNIL
+686 NLSKANITNNTL
-698 EVVGKDNEA
+698 EVVGKGNEA

-718 FITKDLIANDTMLK
+718 FITKDLVANDTMLK
-732 VTDNALINNAE
+732 VTGTALINNAE

-770 DNITTGTLTD
+770 ENITTGTLTD

-788 LQVTVGTDGNKL
+788 IQVTVGTDGNKL

-820 GGTTPPGGGSTT
+820 GGTTPPGGGGTT
-832 PGAGS
+832 PGVGS

-883 FVNPFITMSANNQKL
+883 SVNPFITMSANNQKL

-921 NSGKLIIAPVIEYGR
+921 NTGKLLIAPVIEYGR

-990 GGIKYDSDATYYAAH
+990 GGIKYDSNATYYAAH

-1056 GARYTHQLSEKNTFY
+1056 GARYTHQLSDKNAFY

-1082 ESNAIVATTLGYAS
+1082 ESNAIVATTLGSAS

-1120 FEMGLGVNGS
+1120 FELGLGVNGS

>member
-13 QRKLGGI
+13 QRKIGGM

-26 TGVLVMPSA
+26 TGVVLVVPSA
-35 WAADYYGND
+35 WADNYFGDN
-44 GNTKQLTGANV
+44 GKTHMLTGANV

-60 NYDAVYGGYNDKEV
+60 NYDAVYGGYDDTEV
-74 SPPEVFKNNVTIT
+74 SLSEVFKNNVTIT
-87 GTAATNIVWGAYSF
+87 GTAATNIVCGAYSF
-101 YGNVRENTVT
+101 HGNVRENTVT

-134 HVIIKANSV
+134 HVIIKANSEVNGIVYGGKGVTSSKENDVMISDSTINKTVYGGEADGNTENNHVTIDANSTVKESVFGGYSFKGDSKNNEVTINCGSV
-143 VNANVAGGVAVKGN
+143 VTGNVAGGVALKGN
-157 SEGNTVMIIKSSAAN
+157 SEGNTVSIIKSSTGY
-172 VYGGNGGTSSKGN
+172 VYGGKGGTSSKGN
-185 SVEISEGTISN
+185 SVEIIEGTIRN
-196 SVFGGY
+196 SVYGGY
-202 ADNDNNSSAEKN
+202 AYNDNNSSAENNK
-214 IVTISDGSKVS
+214 VTISAGSKVS

-251 ESVFGGY
+251 ESVLGGY
-258 SFKGDSKNNEVTI
+258 SLKADSKNNEVTI
-271 NGGSIVTANV
+271 E
-281 AGGVALKGNS
+281 GV
-291 EGNTVMII
+291 
-299 KSSAANVYGGNG
+299 
-311 GTSSKGN
+311 
-318 SVEISE
+318 
-324 GTISNSVFG
+324 
-333 GYADNDNNSSAEKNI
+333 
-348 VTISDGS
+348 
-355 KVSGSIYG
+355 
-363 GYANHNANENKV
+363 
-375 SFSNVAEVGES
+375 
-386 VFGGF
+386 
-391 SVKGDSKKNEVT
+391 
-403 IEGAGVVT
+403 GVVK

-417 VALKGNSEGNTV
+417 VALAGISEGNKV
-429 RIIKSSAANVF
+429 NIAHSSVNV
-440 GGKGDTSSKGNSV
+440 
-453 EISDSNIK
+453 
-461 KNVYGGYADN
+461 NVYGGY
-471 DKNGS
+471 
-476 AEKNEVAIGAGSKVS
+476 GAK
-491 EDIYGGYATHN
+491 
-502 TNENKVSIT
+502 
-511 NGAEVGQ
+511 
-518 SVFGGF
+518 
-524 SVKADS
+524 
-530 KNNEVILN
+530 
-538 GTIKV
+538 
-543 TANVLGG
+543 
-550 VAVKGN
+550 
-556 SEGNTVKIIKSSAA
+556 
-570 NVCGG
+570 
-575 NGGTSSK
+575 
-582 GNSVEISEGTISN
+582 
-595 SVYGGYADNDS
+595 DS

-633 MDNTVTVDN
+633 LDNTVTIDN
-642 STVNENVYGG
+642 SIVNENVYGG

-666 NKVIFKNAA
+666 NKVIFKNGA

-686 DKSKANITNNIL
+686 KLNKANITNNTL

-707 KSIQNFDKLNF
+707 KGIQNFDKLNF

-732 VTDNALINNAE
+732 VTDTALINNAE

-748 ELGTKLNEN
+748 ELGTKLKKN
-757 DKINLITA
+757 DTINLIDA

-770 DNITTGTLTD
+770 ENITTGTLTD
-780 GLISIDQG
+780 GLINIDKG
-788 LQVTVGTDGNKL
+788 IKVAIGPDGNKL

-820 GGTTPPGGGSTT
+820 GGTTPPGGGGTT

-883 FVNPFITMSANNQKL
+883 SVNPFITMSANNQKL

-921 NSGKLIIAPVIEYGR
+921 NSGKLIIVPVIEYGR

-1056 GARYTHQLSEKNTFY
+1056 GARYTHQLSEKNAFY

-1082 ESNAIVATTLGYAS
+1082 ESNAIVATTLGSAS

-1120 FEMGLGVNGS
+1120 FELGLGVNGS

>member
-13 QRKLGGI
+13 QRKIGGM
-20 LCGLLC
+20 LCGMLC
-26 TGVLVMPSA
+26 AGVLVMPSA

-60 NYDAVYGGYNDKEV
+60 NYDAVYGGYDDTEV
-74 SPPEVFKNNVTIT
+74 SLPEVFKNNVTIT
-87 GTAATNIVWGAYSF
+87 GTAATNIVCGAYSF
-101 YGNVRENTVT
+101 YGNVRENTAT

-134 HVIIKANSV
+134 HVIIKANSE
-143 VNANVAGGVAVKGN
+143 VNG
-157 SEGNTVMIIKSSAAN
+157 I
-172 VYGGNGGTSSKGN
+172 VYGGKGVTSSKEN
-185 SVEISEGTISN
+185 DVMISDSTIN
-196 SVFGGY
+196 KTVYGGE
-202 ADNDNNSSAEKN
+202 ADCNTEKN
-214 IVTISDGSKVS
+214 HVTIDASSTVK
-225 GSIYGGYANHN
+225 
-236 ANENKVSFSNVAEVG
+236 

-271 NGGSIVTANV
+271 NGGSVVTANV
-281 AGGVALKGNS
+281 AGS
-291 EGNTVMII
+291 
-299 KSSAANVYGGNG
+299 
-311 GTSSKGN
+311 
-318 SVEISE
+318 
-324 GTISNSVFG
+324 
-333 GYADNDNNSSAEKNI
+333 
-348 VTISDGS
+348 
-355 KVSGSIYG
+355 
-363 GYANHNANENKV
+363 
-375 SFSNVAEVGES
+375 
-386 VFGGF
+386 
-391 SVKGDSKKNEVT
+391 
-403 IEGAGVVT
+403 
-411 AYVAGG
+411 

-453 EISDSNIK
+453 EISEGTISNS
-461 KNVYGGYADN
+461 VYGGYADN
-471 DKNGS
+471 DNNGS
-476 AEKNEVAIGAGSKVS
+476 AEKNKVTIGAGSKVS

-511 NGAEVGQ
+511 NGAEIGEN
-518 SVFGGF
+518 VFGGY
-524 SVKADS
+524 SLKADS
-530 KNNEVILN
+530 KNNEVTIN
-538 GTIKV
+538 GGSVV
-543 TANVLGG
+543 TANVAGG
-550 VAVKGN
+550 VTVKGS
-556 SEGNTVKIIKSSAA
+556 SEGNTVRIIKSSAA
-570 NVCGG
+570 NVYGG
-575 NGGTSSK
+575 KGDTSSK
-582 GNSVEISEGTISN
+582 GNSVEIIEGTIRN
-595 SVYGGYADNDS
+595 SVYGGYADNDNNSSAENNKVTISAGSKVSGSIYGGYANHNANENKVSFSNVAEVGESVLGGYSLKADSKNNEVTIEGVGVVKAYVAGGVALAGISEGNKVNIAHSSVNVNVYGGYGAKDS

-633 MDNTVTVDN
+633 LDNTVTIDN
-642 STVNENVYGG
+642 SIVNENVYSG

-666 NKVIFKNAA
+666 NKVIFKNGA

-686 DKSKANITNNIL
+686 KLNKANITNNTL

-707 KSIQNFDKLNF
+707 KGIQNFDKLNF

-732 VTDNALINNAE
+732 VTDTALINNAE

-770 DNITTGTLTD
+770 ENITTGTLTD
-780 GLISIDQG
+780 GLINIDKG
-788 LQVTVGTDGNKL
+788 IKVAIGPDGNKL

-820 GGTTPPGGGSTT
+820 GGTTPPGGGGTTPPGGGGTT

-868 GYENAALAVDGEEEG
+868 SYENAALAVDGEEEG
-883 FVNPFITMSANNQKL
+883 SVNPFITMSANNQKL

-965 NDDGLYYEGSL
+965 NNDGLYYEGSL

-1025 LFYTRQQGDK
+1025 LFYTRQQCDK

-1056 GARYTHQLSEKNTFY
+1056 GARYTHQLSEKNAFY

-1082 ESNAIVATTLGYAS
+1082 ESNAIVATTLGSAS

-1120 FEMGLGVNGS
+1120 FELGLGVNSS

>member
-13 QRKLGGI
+13 QRKIGGM

-26 TGVLVMPSA
+26 TGVVLVVPSA
-35 WAADYYGND
+35 WADNYFGDD
-44 GNTKQLTGANV
+44 GKTHMLTGANV

-60 NYDAVYGGYNDKEV
+60 NYDAVYGGYDDTEV
-74 SPPEVFKNNVTIT
+74 SLSEVFKNNVTIT
-87 GTAATNIVWGAYSF
+87 GTAATNIVCGAYSF
-101 YGNVRENTVT
+101 HGNVRENTVT

-134 HVIIKANSV
+134 HVIIKANSE
-143 VNANVAGGVAVKGN
+143 VNG
-157 SEGNTVMIIKSSAAN
+157 I
-172 VYGGNGGTSSKGN
+172 VYGGKGVTSSK
-185 SVEISEGTISN
+185 E
-196 SVFGGY
+196 
-202 ADNDNNSSAEKN
+202 ND
-214 IVTISDGSKVS
+214 VTISDSTINKTV
-225 GSIYGGYANHN
+225 YGGEADGNTENNHVTIDANSTV
-236 ANENKVSFSNVAEVG
+236 K

-271 NGGSIVTANV
+271 NCGS
-281 AGGVALKGNS
+281 
-291 EGNTVMII
+291 
-299 KSSAANVYGGNG
+299 
-311 GTSSKGN
+311 
-318 SVEISE
+318 
-324 GTISNSVFG
+324 
-333 GYADNDNNSSAEKNI
+333 
-348 VTISDGS
+348 
-355 KVSGSIYG
+355 
-363 GYANHNANENKV
+363 
-375 SFSNVAEVGES
+375 
-386 VFGGF
+386 
-391 SVKGDSKKNEVT
+391 
-403 IEGAGVVT
+403 VVT
-411 AYVAGG
+411 GNVAGG

-429 RIIKSSAANVF
+429 RIIKSSAANVY
-440 GGKGDTSSKGNSV
+440 GGKGDTSSKENNV
-453 EISDSNIK
+453 EISDSTIK

-476 AEKNEVAIGAGSKVS
+476 AEKNKVTISAGSKVS

-518 SVFGGF
+518 SVFGGYSF
-524 SVKADS
+524 KGDS
-530 KNNEVILN
+530 KNNEV
-538 GTIKV
+538 TINCGSVV
-543 TANVLGG
+543 TGNVAGG
-550 VAVKGN
+550 VALKGN
-556 SEGNTVKIIKSSAA
+556 SEGNTVSIIKSSTGY
-570 NVCGG
+570 VYGG
-575 NGGTSSK
+575 KGGTSSK
-582 GNSVEISEGTISN
+582 GNSVEIIEGTIRN
-595 SVYGGYADNDS
+595 SVYGGYAYNDNNSSAENNKVTISAGSKVSGSIYGGYANHNANENKVSFSNVAEVGESVLGGYSLKADSKNNEVTIEGVGVVKAYVAGGVALAGISEGNKVNIAHSSVNVNVYGGYGAKDS

-633 MDNTVTVDN
+633 LDNTVTIDN
-642 STVNENVYGG
+642 SIVNENVYGG

-666 NKVIFKNAA
+666 NKVIFKNGA

-686 DKSKANITNNIL
+686 KLNKANITNNTL

-707 KSIQNFDKLNF
+707 KGIQNFDKLNF

-732 VTDNALINNAE
+732 VTDTALINNAE

-748 ELGTKLNEN
+748 ELGTKLKKN
-757 DKINLITA
+757 DTINLIDA

-770 DNITTGTLTD
+770 ENITTGTLTD
-780 GLISIDQG
+780 GLINIDKG
-788 LQVTVGTDGNKL
+788 IKVAIGPDGNKL

-820 GGTTPPGGGSTT
+820 GGTTPPGGGGTT

-883 FVNPFITMSANNQKL
+883 SVNPFITMSANNQKL

-921 NSGKLIIAPVIEYGR
+921 NSGKLIIVPVIEYGR

-1056 GARYTHQLSEKNTFY
+1056 GARYTHQLSEKNAFY

-1082 ESNAIVATTLGYAS
+1082 ESNAIVATTLGSAS

-1120 FEMGLGVNGS
+1120 FELGLGVNGS

>member
-13 QRKLGGI
+13 QRKIGGM

-26 TGVLVMPSA
+26 AGVVLVVPSA
-35 WAADYYGND
+35 WADNYFGDD
-44 GNTKQLTGANV
+44 GKTHMLTGANV

-60 NYDAVYGGYNDKEV
+60 NYDAVYGGYDDTEV
-74 SPPEVFKNNVTIT
+74 SLPEVFKNNVTIT
-87 GTAATNIVWGAYSF
+87 GTAATNIVCGAYSF

-134 HVIIKANSV
+134 HVIIKANSEVNGIVYGGKGVTSSKENDVMISDSTINKTVYGGEADCNTEKNHVTIDASSTVKESVFGGYSFKGDSKNNEVTINGGSV
-143 VNANVAGGVAVKGN
+143 VTANVAGGVTVKGS
-157 SEGNTVMIIKSSAAN
+157 SEGNTVRIIKSSAAN
-172 VYGGNGGTSSKGN
+172 VYGGKGDTSSKGN

-196 SVFGGY
+196 SVYGGY

-214 IVTISDGSKVS
+214 NVTISAGSKVS

-236 ANENKVSFSNVAEVG
+236 ANENKVSFSNVAEIG
-251 ESVFGGY
+251 ENVFGGY
-258 SFKGDSKNNEVTI
+258 SLKADSKNNEVTI
-271 NGGSIVTANV
+271 NGGSVVTANV
-281 AGGVALKGNS
+281 AGGVTVKGSS
-291 EGNTVMII
+291 EGNTVRII
-299 KSSAANVYGGNG
+299 KSSAANVYGGKG
-311 GTSSKGN
+311 DTSSKGN

-324 GTISNSVFG
+324 GTISNSVYG
-333 GYADNDNNSSAEKNI
+333 GYADNDNNSSAEKNN
-348 VTISDGS
+348 VTISAGS

-375 SFSNVAEVGES
+375 SFSNGAEVGES
-386 VFGGF
+386 VLGGY
-391 SVKGDSKKNEVT
+391 SLKADSKNNEVT
-403 IEGAGVVT
+403 IEGVGVVK

-417 VALKGNSEGNTV
+417 VALAGISEGNKV
-429 RIIKSSAANVF
+429 NIAHSSVNV
-440 GGKGDTSSKGNSV
+440 
-453 EISDSNIK
+453 
-461 KNVYGGYADN
+461 NVYGGY
-471 DKNGS
+471 
-476 AEKNEVAIGAGSKVS
+476 GAK
-491 EDIYGGYATHN
+491 
-502 TNENKVSIT
+502 
-511 NGAEVGQ
+511 
-518 SVFGGF
+518 
-524 SVKADS
+524 
-530 KNNEVILN
+530 
-538 GTIKV
+538 
-543 TANVLGG
+543 
-550 VAVKGN
+550 
-556 SEGNTVKIIKSSAA
+556 
-570 NVCGG
+570 
-575 NGGTSSK
+575 
-582 GNSVEISEGTISN
+582 
-595 SVYGGYADNDS
+595 DS

-633 MDNTVTVDN
+633 MDNTVTIDN
-642 STVNENVYGG
+642 STVNKNVYGG

-666 NKVIFKNAA
+666 NKVIFNNGA

-686 DKSKANITNNIL
+686 KLNKANITNNTL
-698 EVVGKDNEA
+698 EVVGKGNEA

-732 VTDNALINNAE
+732 VTDTALINNAE

-770 DNITTGTLTD
+770 ENITTGTLTD
-780 GLISIDQG
+780 GLINIDKG
-788 LQVTVGTDGNKL
+788 IKVAIGPDGNKL

-820 GGTTPPGGGSTT
+820 GGTTPPGGGGTTPPGGGGTT

-883 FVNPFITMSANNQKL
+883 SVNPFITMSANNQKL

-921 NSGKLIIAPVIEYGR
+921 NSGKLIIVPVIEYGR

-1056 GARYTHQLSEKNTFY
+1056 GARYTHQLSEKNAFY

-1082 ESNAIVATTLGYAS
+1082 ESNAIVATTLGSAS

-1120 FEMGLGVNGS
+1120 FELGLGVNGS

>member
-13 QRKLGGI
+13 QRKIGGM

-26 TGVLVMPSA
+26 AGVVLVVPSA
-35 WAADYYGND
+35 WADNYFGDD
-44 GNTKQLTGANV
+44 GKTHMLTGANV

-60 NYDAVYGGYNDKEV
+60 NYDAVYGGYDDTEV
-74 SPPEVFKNNVTIT
+74 SLPEVFKNNVTIT
-87 GTAATNIVWGAYSF
+87 GTAATNIVCGAYSF

-134 HVIIKANSV
+134 HVIIEANSV
-143 VNANVAGGVAVKGN
+143 VNGIVYGGKGVTSSKENDVMISDSTINKTVYGGEADCNTEKNHVTIDASSTVKESVFGGYSFKGDSKNNEVTINGGSVVTANVAGGVTVKGS
-157 SEGNTVMIIKSSAAN
+157 SEGNTVRIIKSSAAN
-172 VYGGNGGTSSKGN
+172 VYGGKGDTSSKGN

-196 SVFGGY
+196 SVYGGYADNDNNGSAEKNKVTIGAGSKVSGSIYGGYANHNANENKVSFSNVAEIGENVFGGYSLKADSKNNEVTINGGSVVTANVAGGVTVKGSSEGNTVRIIKSSAANVYGGKGDTSSKGNSVEISEGTISNSVYGGY
-202 ADNDNNSSAEKN
+202 ADNDNNSSAENNK
-214 IVTISDGSKVS
+214 VTISAGSKVS

-251 ESVFGGY
+251 ESVLGGY
-258 SFKGDSKNNEVTI
+258 SLKADSKNNEVTI
-271 NGGSIVTANV
+271 E
-281 AGGVALKGNS
+281 GV
-291 EGNTVMII
+291 
-299 KSSAANVYGGNG
+299 
-311 GTSSKGN
+311 
-318 SVEISE
+318 
-324 GTISNSVFG
+324 
-333 GYADNDNNSSAEKNI
+333 
-348 VTISDGS
+348 
-355 KVSGSIYG
+355 
-363 GYANHNANENKV
+363 
-375 SFSNVAEVGES
+375 
-386 VFGGF
+386 
-391 SVKGDSKKNEVT
+391 
-403 IEGAGVVT
+403 GVVK

-417 VALKGNSEGNTV
+417 VALAGISEGNKV
-429 RIIKSSAANVF
+429 NIAHSSVNV
-440 GGKGDTSSKGNSV
+440 
-453 EISDSNIK
+453 
-461 KNVYGGYADN
+461 NVYGGY
-471 DKNGS
+471 
-476 AEKNEVAIGAGSKVS
+476 GAK
-491 EDIYGGYATHN
+491 
-502 TNENKVSIT
+502 
-511 NGAEVGQ
+511 
-518 SVFGGF
+518 
-524 SVKADS
+524 
-530 KNNEVILN
+530 
-538 GTIKV
+538 
-543 TANVLGG
+543 
-550 VAVKGN
+550 
-556 SEGNTVKIIKSSAA
+556 
-570 NVCGG
+570 
-575 NGGTSSK
+575 
-582 GNSVEISEGTISN
+582 
-595 SVYGGYADNDS
+595 DS

-633 MDNTVTVDN
+633 MDNTVTIDN
-642 STVNENVYGG
+642 STVNKNVYGG

-666 NKVIFKNAA
+666 NKVIFNNGA

-686 DKSKANITNNIL
+686 KLNKANITNNTL
-698 EVVGKDNEA
+698 EVVGKGNEA

-732 VTDNALINNAE
+732 VTDTALINNAE
-743 IKAGV
+743 IKTGV

-770 DNITTGTLTD
+770 ENITTGTLTD
-780 GLISIDQG
+780 GLINIDKG
-788 LQVTVGTDGNKL
+788 IKVAIGPDGNKL

-820 GGTTPPGGGSTT
+820 GGTTPPGGGGTTPPGGGGTT

-883 FVNPFITMSANNQKL
+883 SVNPFITMSANNQKL

-921 NSGKLIIAPVIEYGR
+921 NSGKLIIVPVIEYGR

-1025 LFYTRQQGDK
+1025 LFYTRQHCDK

-1056 GARYTHQLSEKNTFY
+1056 GARYTHQLSEKNAFY

-1082 ESNAIVATTLGYAS
+1082 ESNAIVATTLGSAS

-1120 FEMGLGVNGS
+1120 FELGLGVNGS

>member
-13 QRKLGGI
+13 QRKIGGM

-26 TGVLVMPSA
+26 TGVVLVVPSA
-35 WAADYYGND
+35 WADNYFGDN
-44 GNTKQLTGANV
+44 GKTHMLTGANV

-60 NYDAVYGGYNDKEV
+60 NYDAVYGGYDDTEV
-74 SPPEVFKNNVTIT
+74 SLSEVFKNNVTIT
-87 GTAATNIVWGAYSF
+87 GTAATNIVCGAYSF
-101 YGNVRENTVT
+101 HGNVRENTVT

-134 HVIIKANSV
+134 HVIIKANSE
-143 VNANVAGGVAVKGN
+143 VNG
-157 SEGNTVMIIKSSAAN
+157 I
-172 VYGGNGGTSSKGN
+172 VYGGKGVTSSK
-185 SVEISEGTISN
+185 E
-196 SVFGGY
+196 
-202 ADNDNNSSAEKN
+202 ND
-214 IVTISDGSKVS
+214 VTISDSTINKTV
-225 GSIYGGYANHN
+225 YGGEADGNTENNHVTIDANSTV
-236 ANENKVSFSNVAEVG
+236 K

-271 NGGSIVTANV
+271 NCGS
-281 AGGVALKGNS
+281 
-291 EGNTVMII
+291 
-299 KSSAANVYGGNG
+299 
-311 GTSSKGN
+311 
-318 SVEISE
+318 
-324 GTISNSVFG
+324 
-333 GYADNDNNSSAEKNI
+333 
-348 VTISDGS
+348 
-355 KVSGSIYG
+355 
-363 GYANHNANENKV
+363 
-375 SFSNVAEVGES
+375 
-386 VFGGF
+386 
-391 SVKGDSKKNEVT
+391 
-403 IEGAGVVT
+403 VVT
-411 AYVAGG
+411 GNVAGG

-429 RIIKSSAANVF
+429 RIIKSSAANVY
-440 GGKGDTSSKGNSV
+440 GGKGDTSSKENNV
-453 EISDSNIK
+453 EISDSTIK

-476 AEKNEVAIGAGSKVS
+476 AEKNKVTISAGSKVS

-518 SVFGGF
+518 SVFGGYSF
-524 SVKADS
+524 KGDS
-530 KNNEVILN
+530 KNNEV
-538 GTIKV
+538 TINCGSVV
-543 TANVLGG
+543 TGNVAGG
-550 VAVKGN
+550 VALKGN
-556 SEGNTVKIIKSSAA
+556 SEGNTVRIIKSSTGY
-570 NVCGG
+570 VYGG
-575 NGGTSSK
+575 KGGTSSK
-582 GNSVEISEGTISN
+582 GNSVEIIEGTIRN
-595 SVYGGYADNDS
+595 SVYGGYADNDNNSSAENNKVTISAGSKVSGSIYGGYANHNANENKVSFSNVAEVGESVLGGYSLKADSKNNEVTIEGVGVVKAYVAGGVALAGISEGNKVNIAHSSVNVNVYGGYGAKDS

-633 MDNTVTVDN
+633 LDNTVTIDN
-642 STVNENVYGG
+642 SIVNENVYGG

-666 NKVIFKNAA
+666 NKVIFKNGA

-686 DKSKANITNNIL
+686 KLNKANITNNTL

-707 KSIQNFDKLNF
+707 KGIQNFDKLNF

-732 VTDNALINNAE
+732 VTDTALINNAE

-748 ELGTKLNEN
+748 ELGTKLKKN
-757 DKINLITA
+757 DTINLIDA

-770 DNITTGTLTD
+770 ENITTGTLTD
-780 GLISIDQG
+780 GLINIDKG
-788 LQVTVGTDGNKL
+788 IKVAIGPDGNKL

-820 GGTTPPGGGSTT
+820 GGTTPPGGGGTTPPGGGGTTPPGGGGTTPPGGGGTTPPGGGGTT

-868 GYENAALAVDGEEEG
+868 SYENAALAVDGEEEG
-883 FVNPFITMSANNQKL
+883 SVNPFITMSANNQKL

-921 NSGKLIIAPVIEYGR
+921 NSGKLLIAPVIEYGR

-1025 LFYTRQQGDK
+1025 LFYTRQQCDK

-1056 GARYTHQLSEKNTFY
+1056 GARYTHQLSEKNAFY

-1082 ESNAIVATTLGYAS
+1082 ESNAIVATTLGSAS

-1120 FEMGLGVNGS
+1120 FELGLGVNGS

>member
-35 WAADYYGND
+35 WADNYYGND
-44 GNTKQLTGANV
+44 GKTHMSIGANV
-55 SLDSG
+55 TLNSG
-60 NYDAVYGGYNDKEV
+60 TYDYVYGGYNDTKV

-87 GTAATNIVWGAYSF
+87 GTAATSSICGAYSW

-134 HVIIKANSV
+134 YVIIKDKSE
-143 VNANVAGGVAVKGN
+143 VNG
-157 SEGNTVMIIKSSAAN
+157 I
-172 VYGGNGGTSSKGN
+172 VYGGKGVTRSK
-185 SVEISEGTISN
+185 E
-196 SVFGGY
+196 
-202 ADNDNNSSAEKN
+202 ND
-214 IVTISDGSKVS
+214 
-225 GSIYGGYANHN
+225 
-236 ANENKVSFSNVAEVG
+236 
-251 ESVFGGY
+251 
-258 SFKGDSKNNEVTI
+258 
-271 NGGSIVTANV
+271 
-281 AGGVALKGNS
+281 
-291 EGNTVMII
+291 
-299 KSSAANVYGGNG
+299 
-311 GTSSKGN
+311 
-318 SVEISE
+318 
-324 GTISNSVFG
+324 
-333 GYADNDNNSSAEKNI
+333 
-348 VTISDGS
+348 
-355 KVSGSIYG
+355 
-363 GYANHNANENKV
+363 
-375 SFSNVAEVGES
+375 
-386 VFGGF
+386 
-391 SVKGDSKKNEVT
+391 VK
-403 IEGAGVVT
+403 
-411 AYVAGG
+411 
-417 VALKGNSEGNTV
+417 
-429 RIIKSSAANVF
+429 
-440 GGKGDTSSKGNSV
+440 
-453 EISDSNIK
+453 ISDSTIK
-461 KNVYGGYADN
+461 NNVYGGYADN

-524 SVKADS
+524 SEKADS

-538 GTIKV
+538 GDSVV
-543 TANVLGG
+543 TGNVAGG
-550 VAVKGN
+550 VALKGN
-556 SEGNTVKIIKSSAA
+556 SEGNTVRIIKSSAA
-570 NVCGG
+570 NVYGG

-595 SVYGGYADNDS
+595 SVYGGYADNDNNSSAEKNNVTISAGSKVSGSIYGGYANHNANENKVSFSNVAEVGESVLGGYSLKADSKNNEVTIEGVGVVKAYVAGGVALAGISEGNKVNIAHSSVNVNIYGGYGAKDS

-633 MDNTVTVDN
+633 MDNTVTIDN

-652 YTESDGAISEKIQN
+652 YTESDGAIAEKIQN
-666 NKVIFKNAA
+666 NKVIFKNGA

-686 DKSKANITNNIL
+686 KLNKANITNNTL
-698 EVVGKDNEA
+698 EVVGKGNEA

-718 FITKDLIANDTMLK
+718 FITKDLVANDTMLK
-732 VTDNALINNAE
+732 VTDTALINNAE

-770 DNITTGTLTD
+770 ENITTGTLTD

-812 GGTTPPGG
+812 GGTA
-820 GGTTPPGGGSTT
+820 

-883 FVNPFITMSANNQKL
+883 SVNPFITMSANNQKL

-921 NSGKLIIAPVIEYGR
+921 NSGKLLIAPMIEYGR

-1005 LGMGKVVQLNDKDTL
+1005 LGMGKVVQLNDKDTI

-1056 GARYTHQLSEKNTFY
+1056 GARYTHQLSEKNAFY

-1082 ESNAIVATTLGYAS
+1082 ESNAIVATTLGSAS

-1120 FEMGLGVNGS
+1120 FELGLGVNGS

>member
-13 QRKLGGI
+13 QRKFSGI

-26 TGVLVMPSA
+26 AGVLVMPSA

-44 GNTKQLTGANV
+44 GNTKQSTGANV
-55 SLDSG
+55 SLNSG
-60 NYDAVYGGYNDKEV
+60 NYDAVYGGYDDTEV
-74 SPPEVFKNNVTIT
+74 SPPEVFENNVTIT
-87 GTAATNIVWGAYSF
+87 GTAETNIVCGAYSF
-101 YGNVRENTVT
+101 YGKVIENTVT

-134 HVIIKANSV
+134 HIIIKANSE
-143 VNANVAGGVAVKGN
+143 VNG
-157 SEGNTVMIIKSSAAN
+157 I
-172 VYGGNGGTSSKGN
+172 VYGGKGVTSSKEN
-185 SVEISEGTISN
+185 DVMISDSTIN
-196 SVFGGY
+196 KTVYGGE
-202 ADNDNNSSAEKN
+202 ADCNTEKN
-214 IVTISDGSKVS
+214 HVTIDASSTVK
-225 GSIYGGYANHN
+225 
-236 ANENKVSFSNVAEVG
+236 

-271 NGGSIVTANV
+271 NCGSVVTGNV
-281 AGGVALKGNS
+281 AGGVALAGISDGNKV
-291 EGNTVMII
+291 NIAH
-299 KSSAANVYGGNG
+299 SSVNVNVYGGYG
-311 GTSSKGN
+311 AKDSIGN
-318 SVEISE
+318 IISI
-324 GTISNSVFG
+324 T
-333 GYADNDNNSSAEKNI
+333 
-348 VTISDGS
+348 DGS
-355 KVSGSIYG
+355 
-363 GYANHNANENKV
+363 
-375 SFSNVAEVGES
+375 S
-386 VFGGF
+386 V
-391 SVKGDSKKNEVT
+391 N
-403 IEGAGVVT
+403 
-411 AYVAGG
+411 
-417 VALKGNSEGNTV
+417 
-429 RIIKSSAANVF
+429 
-440 GGKGDTSSKGNSV
+440 
-453 EISDSNIK
+453 

-518 SVFGGF
+518 SVLGGY
-524 SVKADS
+524 SLKADS
-530 KNNEVILN
+530 KNNEV
-538 GTIKV
+538 TINCGSVV
-543 TANVLGG
+543 TGNVAGG
-550 VAVKGN
+550 VALAGISDGN
-556 SEGNTVKIIKSSAA
+556 KVNIAHSSV
-570 NVCGG
+570 NV
-575 NGGTSSK
+575 N
-582 GNSVEISEGTISN
+582 
-595 SVYGGYADNDS
+595 VYGGYGAKDS

-633 MDNTVTVDN
+633 MDNTVTIDN

-666 NKVIFKNAA
+666 NKVIFNNGA

-686 DKSKANITNNIL
+686 KLNKANITNNTL
-698 EVVGKDNEA
+698 EVVGKGNEA

-732 VTDNALINNAE
+732 VTDTALINNAE

-770 DNITTGTLTD
+770 ENITTGTLTD
-780 GLISIDQG
+780 GLINIDKG
-788 LQVTVGTDGNKL
+788 IKVAIGPDGNKL

-820 GGTTPPGGGSTT
+820 GGTTPPGGGGTTPPGGGGTTPPGGGGTT

-868 GYENAALAVDGEEEG
+868 SYENAALAVDGEEEG
-883 FVNPFITMSANNQKL
+883 SVNPFITMSANNQKL

-1005 LGMGKVVQLNDKDTL
+1005 LGMGKVVQLNDKDTI

-1056 GARYTHQLSEKNTFY
+1056 GARYTHQLSEKNAFY

-1082 ESNAIVATTLGYAS
+1082 ESNAIVATTLGSAS

-1120 FEMGLGVNGS
+1120 FELGLGVNGS

>member
-13 QRKLGGI
+13 QRKIGGM

-26 TGVLVMPSA
+26 TGVVLVVPSA
-35 WAADYYGND
+35 WADNYFGDN
-44 GNTKQLTGANV
+44 GKTHMLTGANV

-60 NYDAVYGGYNDKEV
+60 NYDAVYGGYDDTEV
-74 SPPEVFKNNVTIT
+74 SLSEVFKNNVTIT
-87 GTAATNIVWGAYSF
+87 GTAATNIVCGAYSF
-101 YGNVRENTVT
+101 HGNVRENTVT

-134 HVIIKANSV
+134 HVIIKANSEVNGIVYGGKGVTSSKENDVTISDSTINKTVYGGEADGNTENNHVTIDANSTVKESVFGGYSFKGDSKNNEVTINCGSV
-143 VNANVAGGVAVKGN
+143 VTGNVAGGVALKGN
-157 SEGNTVMIIKSSAAN
+157 SEGNTVSIIKSSTGY
-172 VYGGNGGTSSKGN
+172 VYGGKGGTSSKGN
-185 SVEISEGTISN
+185 SVEIIEGTIRN
-196 SVFGGY
+196 SVYGGY
-202 ADNDNNSSAEKN
+202 AYNDNNSSAENNK
-214 IVTISDGSKVS
+214 VTISAGSKVS

-251 ESVFGGY
+251 ESVLGGY
-258 SFKGDSKNNEVTI
+258 SLKADSKNNEVTI
-271 NGGSIVTANV
+271 E
-281 AGGVALKGNS
+281 GV
-291 EGNTVMII
+291 
-299 KSSAANVYGGNG
+299 
-311 GTSSKGN
+311 
-318 SVEISE
+318 
-324 GTISNSVFG
+324 
-333 GYADNDNNSSAEKNI
+333 
-348 VTISDGS
+348 
-355 KVSGSIYG
+355 
-363 GYANHNANENKV
+363 
-375 SFSNVAEVGES
+375 
-386 VFGGF
+386 
-391 SVKGDSKKNEVT
+391 
-403 IEGAGVVT
+403 GVVK

-417 VALKGNSEGNTV
+417 VALAGISEGNKV
-429 RIIKSSAANVF
+429 NIAHSSVNV
-440 GGKGDTSSKGNSV
+440 
-453 EISDSNIK
+453 
-461 KNVYGGYADN
+461 NVYGGY
-471 DKNGS
+471 
-476 AEKNEVAIGAGSKVS
+476 GAK
-491 EDIYGGYATHN
+491 
-502 TNENKVSIT
+502 
-511 NGAEVGQ
+511 
-518 SVFGGF
+518 
-524 SVKADS
+524 
-530 KNNEVILN
+530 
-538 GTIKV
+538 
-543 TANVLGG
+543 
-550 VAVKGN
+550 
-556 SEGNTVKIIKSSAA
+556 
-570 NVCGG
+570 
-575 NGGTSSK
+575 
-582 GNSVEISEGTISN
+582 
-595 SVYGGYADNDS
+595 DS

-633 MDNTVTVDN
+633 LDNTVTIDN
-642 STVNENVYGG
+642 SIVNENVYGG

-666 NKVIFKNAA
+666 NKVIFKNGA

-686 DKSKANITNNIL
+686 KLNKANITNNTL

-707 KSIQNFDKLNF
+707 KGIQNFDKLNF

-732 VTDNALINNAE
+732 VTDTALINNAE

-748 ELGTKLNEN
+748 ELGTKLKKN
-757 DKINLITA
+757 DTINLIDA

-770 DNITTGTLTD
+770 ENITTGTLTD
-780 GLISIDQG
+780 GLINIDKG
-788 LQVTVGTDGNKL
+788 IKVAIGPDGNKL

-820 GGTTPPGGGSTT
+820 GGTTPPGGGGTTPPGGGGTT

-883 FVNPFITMSANNQKL
+883 SVNPFITMSANNQKL

-921 NSGKLIIAPVIEYGR
+921 NSGKLIIVPVIEYGR

-1056 GARYTHQLSEKNTFY
+1056 GARYTHQLSEKNAFY

-1082 ESNAIVATTLGYAS
+1082 ESNAIVATTLGSAS

-1120 FEMGLGVNGS
+1120 FELGLGVNGS

>member
-1 MKFLAKMKEKQM
+1 MKFLAKIKEKQM
-13 QRKLGGI
+13 KRKLGGI

-26 TGVLVMPSA
+26 AGVLVMPSA

-60 NYDAVYGGYNDKEV
+60 NYDAVYGGYDDTEV
-74 SPPEVFKNNVTIT
+74 SLPEVFKNNVTIT
-87 GTAATNIVWGAYSF
+87 GTAATNIVWGAYYF

-157 SEGNTVMIIKSSAAN
+157 SEGNTVKIIKSSAANVYGGKGDTSSKGNSVEISEGTISNSVYGGYADNDNNSSAEKNNVTISAGSKVSGSIYGGYANHNANENKVSFSNVAEVGESVLGGCSLKADSKNNEVILNGTIKVTANVAGGVAVKGNSEGNTVRIIKSSAAN

-196 SVFGGY
+196 SVYGGY

-214 IVTISDGSKVS
+214 NVTISAGSKVS
-225 GSIYGGYANHN
+225 GSIYGGYAN
-236 ANENKVSFSNVAEVG
+236 
-251 ESVFGGY
+251 
-258 SFKGDSKNNEVTI
+258 
-271 NGGSIVTANV
+271 
-281 AGGVALKGNS
+281 
-291 EGNTVMII
+291 
-299 KSSAANVYGGNG
+299 
-311 GTSSKGN
+311 
-318 SVEISE
+318 
-324 GTISNSVFG
+324 
-333 GYADNDNNSSAEKNI
+333 
-348 VTISDGS
+348 
-355 KVSGSIYG
+355 
-363 GYANHNANENKV
+363 
-375 SFSNVAEVGES
+375 
-386 VFGGF
+386 
-391 SVKGDSKKNEVT
+391 
-403 IEGAGVVT
+403 
-411 AYVAGG
+411 
-417 VALKGNSEGNTV
+417 
-429 RIIKSSAANVF
+429 
-440 GGKGDTSSKGNSV
+440 
-453 EISDSNIK
+453 
-461 KNVYGGYADN
+461 
-471 DKNGS
+471 
-476 AEKNEVAIGAGSKVS
+476 
-491 EDIYGGYATHN
+491 HN

-524 SVKADS
+524 SEKADS

-538 GTIKV
+538 GASGV
-543 TANVLGG
+543 TANIAGG
-550 VAVKGN
+550 VALKGN
-556 SEGNTVKIIKSSAA
+556 SEDNKVNIAKSTV
-570 NVCGG
+570 NM
-575 NGGTSSK
+575 N
-582 GNSVEISEGTISN
+582 
-595 SVYGGYADNDS
+595 VYGGYGAKDS

-633 MDNTVTVDN
+633 MDNTVTIDN

-652 YTESDGAISEKIQN
+652 YTENDGAIAEKIQN
-666 NKVIFKNAA
+666 NKVIFKNGA

-686 DKSKANITNNIL
+686 KLNKANITNNTL

-707 KSIQNFDKLNF
+707 KTIQNFDKLNF

-732 VTDNALINNAE
+732 VTGTALLNNAE

-748 ELGTKLNEN
+748 ELGTKLKKN
-757 DKINLITA
+757 DTINLIDA

-770 DNITTGTLTD
+770 ENITTGTLTD
-780 GLISIDQG
+780 GLINIDKG
-788 LQVTVGTDGNKL
+788 IKVAIGPDGNKL

-820 GGTTPPGGGSTT
+820 GGTTPPGGGGTTPPGGGGTTPPGGGGTTPPGGGGTT

-883 FVNPFITMSANNQKL
+883 SVNPFITMSANNQKL

-990 GGIKYDSDATYYAAH
+990 GGIKYDSNATYYAAH
-1005 LGMGKVVQLNDKDTL
+1005 LGMGKVVQLNDKDTI

-1056 GARYTHQLSEKNTFY
+1056 GARYTHQLSEKNAFY

-1082 ESNAIVATTLGYAS
+1082 ESNAIVATTLGSAS

-1108 MELGWRVNNSDK
+1108 MEFGWRVNNSDK
-1120 FEMGLGVNGS
+1120 FELGLGVNGS

>member
-1 MKFLAKMKEKQM
+1 
-13 QRKLGGI
+13 
-20 LCGLLC
+20 
-26 TGVLVMPSA
+26 MPSA

-60 NYDAVYGGYNDKEV
+60 NYDTVYGGYDDTEV
-74 SPPEVFKNNVTIT
+74 SLPEVFKNNVTIT

-143 VNANVAGGVAVKGN
+143 VTANVAGGVAVKGN
-157 SEGNTVMIIKSSAAN
+157 SEGNTVKIIKSSAAN
-172 VYGGNGGTSSKGN
+172 VYGGKGDTSSKGN

-196 SVFGGY
+196 SVYGGY

-214 IVTISDGSKVS
+214 NVTISAGSKVS

-251 ESVFGGY
+251 ESVLGGY
-258 SFKGDSKNNEVTI
+258 SLKADSKNNEVTI
-271 NGGSIVTANV
+271 E
-281 AGGVALKGNS
+281 GV
-291 EGNTVMII
+291 
-299 KSSAANVYGGNG
+299 
-311 GTSSKGN
+311 
-318 SVEISE
+318 
-324 GTISNSVFG
+324 
-333 GYADNDNNSSAEKNI
+333 
-348 VTISDGS
+348 
-355 KVSGSIYG
+355 
-363 GYANHNANENKV
+363 
-375 SFSNVAEVGES
+375 
-386 VFGGF
+386 
-391 SVKGDSKKNEVT
+391 
-403 IEGAGVVT
+403 GVVK

-417 VALKGNSEGNTV
+417 VALAGISEGNKV
-429 RIIKSSAANVF
+429 NIAHSSVNV
-440 GGKGDTSSKGNSV
+440 
-453 EISDSNIK
+453 
-461 KNVYGGYADN
+461 NVYGGY
-471 DKNGS
+471 
-476 AEKNEVAIGAGSKVS
+476 
-491 EDIYGGYATHN
+491 
-502 TNENKVSIT
+502 
-511 NGAEVGQ
+511 GAE
-518 SVFGGF
+518 
-524 SVKADS
+524 
-530 KNNEVILN
+530 
-538 GTIKV
+538 
-543 TANVLGG
+543 
-550 VAVKGN
+550 
-556 SEGNTVKIIKSSAA
+556 
-570 NVCGG
+570 
-575 NGGTSSK
+575 
-582 GNSVEISEGTISN
+582 
-595 SVYGGYADNDS
+595 DS

-633 MDNTVTVDN
+633 MDNTVTIDN

-652 YTESDGAISEKIQN
+652 YTENDGAIAEKIQN
-666 NKVIFKNAA
+666 NKVIFKNGA

-686 DKSKANITNNIL
+686 KLSKANITNNTL

-732 VTDNALINNAE
+732 VTDTALINNAE

-770 DNITTGTLTD
+770 ENITTGTLTD
-780 GLISIDQG
+780 GLINIDKG
-788 LQVTVGTDGNKL
+788 IKVAIGPDGNKL

-820 GGTTPPGGGSTT
+820 GGTT

-883 FVNPFITMSANNQKL
+883 SVNPFITMSANNHKL

-921 NSGKLIIAPVIEYGR
+921 NSGKLLIAPVIEYGR
-936 GSYDSYLDNGT
+936 GIYDSYLDNGT

-959 LMAKQL
+959 LMAKQF

-1035 VTVGTG
+1035 VTVGAG
-1041 ATYDFDATTSLRTRL
+1041 ATYDFEATTSLRTRL
-1056 GARYTHQLSEKNTFY
+1056 GARYTHQLSEKNAFY

-1082 ESNAIVATTLGYAS
+1082 ESNAIVATTLGSAS

-1120 FEMGLGVNGS
+1120 FELGLGVNGS

>member
-35 WAADYYGND
+35 WADNYYGND
-44 GNTKQLTGANV
+44 GKTHMSIGANV
-55 SLDSG
+55 TLNSG
-60 NYDAVYGGYNDKEV
+60 TYDYVYGGYNDTKV

-87 GTAATNIVWGAYSF
+87 GTAATSSICGAYSW

-134 HVIIKANSV
+134 YVIIKDKSE
-143 VNANVAGGVAVKGN
+143 VNG
-157 SEGNTVMIIKSSAAN
+157 I
-172 VYGGNGGTSSKGN
+172 VYGGKGVTRSK
-185 SVEISEGTISN
+185 E
-196 SVFGGY
+196 
-202 ADNDNNSSAEKN
+202 ND
-214 IVTISDGSKVS
+214 
-225 GSIYGGYANHN
+225 
-236 ANENKVSFSNVAEVG
+236 
-251 ESVFGGY
+251 
-258 SFKGDSKNNEVTI
+258 
-271 NGGSIVTANV
+271 
-281 AGGVALKGNS
+281 
-291 EGNTVMII
+291 
-299 KSSAANVYGGNG
+299 
-311 GTSSKGN
+311 
-318 SVEISE
+318 
-324 GTISNSVFG
+324 
-333 GYADNDNNSSAEKNI
+333 
-348 VTISDGS
+348 
-355 KVSGSIYG
+355 
-363 GYANHNANENKV
+363 
-375 SFSNVAEVGES
+375 
-386 VFGGF
+386 
-391 SVKGDSKKNEVT
+391 VK
-403 IEGAGVVT
+403 
-411 AYVAGG
+411 
-417 VALKGNSEGNTV
+417 
-429 RIIKSSAANVF
+429 
-440 GGKGDTSSKGNSV
+440 
-453 EISDSNIK
+453 ISDSTIK
-461 KNVYGGYADN
+461 NNVYGGYADN

-524 SVKADS
+524 SEKADS

-538 GTIKV
+538 GASGV
-543 TANVLGG
+543 TANIAGG
-550 VAVKGN
+550 VALKGN
-556 SEGNTVKIIKSSAA
+556 SEGNTVRIIKSSAA
-570 NVCGG
+570 NVYGG

-595 SVYGGYADNDS
+595 SVYGGYADNDNNSSAEKNNVTISAGSKVSGSIYGGYANHNANENKVSFSNIAEVGESVLGGYSLKADSKNNEVTIEGVGVVKAYVAGGVALAGISEGNKVNIAHSSVNVNVYGGYGAKDS

-633 MDNTVTVDN
+633 MDNTVTIDN

-686 DKSKANITNNIL
+686 DKSKANIINNTL
-698 EVVGKDNEA
+698 EIVGKDNEA

-732 VTDNALINNAE
+732 VTGTALINNAE

-757 DKINLITA
+757 DTINLITA

-770 DNITTGTLTD
+770 ENITTGTLTD

-820 GGTTPPGGGSTT
+820 GGTA

-883 FVNPFITMSANNQKL
+883 SVNPFITMSANNQKL

-914 FAKKINN
+914 FARKINN
-921 NSGKLIIAPVIEYGR
+921 NSGKLLIAPVIEYGR

-1005 LGMGKVVQLNDKDTL
+1005 LGMGKVVQLNDKDTI

-1041 ATYDFDATTSLRTRL
+1041 ATYDFDATTSLHTRL
-1056 GARYTHQLSEKNTFY
+1056 GARYTHQLSEKNAFY

-1082 ESNAIVATTLGYAS
+1082 ESNAIVATTLGSAS

-1120 FEMGLGVNGS
+1120 FELGLGVNGS

>member
-13 QRKLGGI
+13 QRKIGGM

-26 TGVLVMPSA
+26 TGVVLVVPSA
-35 WAADYYGND
+35 WADNYFGDN
-44 GNTKQLTGANV
+44 GKTHMLTGANV

-60 NYDAVYGGYNDKEV
+60 NYDAVYGGYDDTEV
-74 SPPEVFKNNVTIT
+74 SLSEVFKNNVTIT
-87 GTAATNIVWGAYSF
+87 GTAATNIVCGAYSF
-101 YGNVRENTVT
+101 HGNVRENTVT

-134 HVIIKANSV
+134 HVIIKANSEVNGIVYGGKGVTSSKENDVTISDSTINKTVYGGEADGNTENNHVTIDANSTVKESVFGGYSFKGDSKNNEVTINGGSV
-143 VNANVAGGVAVKGN
+143 VTANVAGGVTVKGS
-157 SEGNTVMIIKSSAAN
+157 SEGNTVRIIKSSAAN
-172 VYGGNGGTSSKGN
+172 VYGGKGDTSSKGN

-196 SVFGGY
+196 SVYGGY

-214 IVTISDGSKVS
+214 NVTISAGSKVS

-251 ESVFGGY
+251 ESVLGGY
-258 SFKGDSKNNEVTI
+258 SLKADSKNNEVTI
-271 NGGSIVTANV
+271 E
-281 AGGVALKGNS
+281 GV
-291 EGNTVMII
+291 
-299 KSSAANVYGGNG
+299 
-311 GTSSKGN
+311 
-318 SVEISE
+318 
-324 GTISNSVFG
+324 
-333 GYADNDNNSSAEKNI
+333 
-348 VTISDGS
+348 
-355 KVSGSIYG
+355 
-363 GYANHNANENKV
+363 
-375 SFSNVAEVGES
+375 
-386 VFGGF
+386 
-391 SVKGDSKKNEVT
+391 
-403 IEGAGVVT
+403 GVVKS
-411 AYVAGG
+411 YVAGG
-417 VALKGNSEGNTV
+417 VALAGISEGNKV
-429 RIIKSSAANVF
+429 NIAHSSVNV
-440 GGKGDTSSKGNSV
+440 
-453 EISDSNIK
+453 
-461 KNVYGGYADN
+461 NVYGGY
-471 DKNGS
+471 
-476 AEKNEVAIGAGSKVS
+476 GAK
-491 EDIYGGYATHN
+491 
-502 TNENKVSIT
+502 
-511 NGAEVGQ
+511 
-518 SVFGGF
+518 
-524 SVKADS
+524 
-530 KNNEVILN
+530 
-538 GTIKV
+538 
-543 TANVLGG
+543 
-550 VAVKGN
+550 
-556 SEGNTVKIIKSSAA
+556 
-570 NVCGG
+570 
-575 NGGTSSK
+575 
-582 GNSVEISEGTISN
+582 
-595 SVYGGYADNDS
+595 DS

-633 MDNTVTVDN
+633 LDNTVTIDN
-642 STVNENVYGG
+642 SIVNENVYGG

-666 NKVIFKNAA
+666 NKVIFKNGA

-686 DKSKANITNNIL
+686 KLNKANITNNTL
-698 EVVGKDNEA
+698 EVVGKGNEA

-732 VTDNALINNAE
+732 VTGTALINNAE

-748 ELGTKLNEN
+748 ELGTKLKKN
-757 DKINLITA
+757 DTINLIDA

-770 DNITTGTLTD
+770 ENITTGTLTD
-780 GLISIDQG
+780 GLINIDKG
-788 LQVTVGTDGNKL
+788 IKVAIGPDGNKL

-812 GGTTPPGG
+812 GVTTPPGG
-820 GGTTPPGGGSTT
+820 GGTTPPGGGGTT

-883 FVNPFITMSANNQKL
+883 SVNPFITMSANNQKL

-921 NSGKLIIAPVIEYGR
+921 NSGKLLIAPVIEYGR

-1025 LFYTRQQGDK
+1025 LFYTRQQCDK

-1056 GARYTHQLSEKNTFY
+1056 GARYTHQLSEKNAFY

-1082 ESNAIVATTLGYAS
+1082 ESNAIVATTLGSAS

-1120 FEMGLGVNGS
+1120 FELGLGVNSS

>member
-13 QRKLGGI
+13 QRKISGI

-26 TGVLVMPSA
+26 AGGVLVIPSA
-35 WAADYYGND
+35 WADNYFGDNGKTYMV
-44 GNTKQLTGANV
+44 TGANV
-55 SLDSG
+55 LLDSG
-60 NYDAVYGGYNDKEV
+60 NYDAVYGGYNNTNV

-87 GTAATNIVWGAYSF
+87 GTVETNIVCGAYSF

-124 GTGAADAIKN
+124 GTGAADAMKN
-134 HVIIKANSV
+134 HVIIEANSE
-143 VNANVAGGVAVKGN
+143 VNG
-157 SEGNTVMIIKSSAAN
+157 I
-172 VYGGNGGTSSKGN
+172 VYGGKGVTSSKEN
-185 SVEISEGTISN
+185 DVTISDSTIN
-196 SVFGGY
+196 KTVYGGY
-202 ADNDNNSSAEKN
+202 ADNDNNGSAEKN
-214 IVTISDGSKVS
+214 NVTISAGSKVS

-236 ANENKVSFSNVAEVG
+236 ANENKVSFSNVAEVD
-251 ESVFGGY
+251 ENVFGGY
-258 SFKGDSKNNEVTI
+258 SLKADSKKNEVILNGTI
-271 NGGSIVTANV
+271 KVTANV
-281 AGGVALKGNS
+281 AGGVAVKGSS
-291 EGNTVMII
+291 EGNTVTII
-299 KSSAANVYGGNG
+299 
-311 GTSSKGN
+311 
-318 SVEISE
+318 
-324 GTISNSVFG
+324 
-333 GYADNDNNSSAEKNI
+333 
-348 VTISDGS
+348 
-355 KVSGSIYG
+355 
-363 GYANHNANENKV
+363 
-375 SFSNVAEVGES
+375 
-386 VFGGF
+386 
-391 SVKGDSKKNEVT
+391 
-403 IEGAGVVT
+403 
-411 AYVAGG
+411 
-417 VALKGNSEGNTV
+417 
-429 RIIKSSAANVF
+429 RSSAANVF

-453 EISDSNIK
+453 EISEGTIK
-461 KNVYGGYADN
+461 DTVYGGYADN
-471 DKNGS
+471 DNNSS
-476 AEKNEVAIGAGSKVS
+476 AEKNNVTIGAGSVIMS
-491 EDIYGGYATHN
+491 NVYGGYAIQN
-502 TNENKVSIT
+502 TNENKVRVT
-511 NGAEVGQ
+511 NASKVKL
-518 SVFGGF
+518 SVAGGY
-524 SVKADS
+524 SEQGDS
-530 KNNEVILN
+530 KKNEV
-538 GTIKV
+538 TIEGAGVV
-543 TANVLGG
+543 TEYVAGG
-550 VAVKGN
+550 VAVAGI
-556 SEGNTVKIIKSSAA
+556 SEGNKVNIAHSSV
-570 NVCGG
+570 NE
-575 NGGTSSK
+575 N
-582 GNSVEISEGTISN
+582 
-595 SVYGGYADNDS
+595 VYGGYGAKDS

-633 MDNTVTVDN
+633 LDNTVTIDN

-652 YTESDGAISEKIQN
+652 YMESDGAISEKIQN
-666 NKVIFKNAA
+666 NKVIFKNGA

-686 DKSKANITNNIL
+686 NLSKANITNNTL
-698 EVVGKDNEA
+698 EVVGKGNEA

-718 FITKDLIANDTMLK
+718 FITKDLVANDTMLK
-732 VTDNALINNAE
+732 VTGTALINNAE

-770 DNITTGTLTD
+770 ENITTGTLTD

-788 LQVTVGTDGNKL
+788 IQVTVGTDGNKL

-820 GGTTPPGGGSTT
+820 GGTTPPGGGGTT
-832 PGAGS
+832 PGVGS

-883 FVNPFITMSANNQKL
+883 SVNPFITMSANNQKL

-921 NSGKLIIAPVIEYGR
+921 NTGKLLIAPVIEYGR

-990 GGIKYDSDATYYAAH
+990 GGIKYDSNATYYAAH

-1056 GARYTHQLSEKNTFY
+1056 GARYTHQLSDKNAFY

-1082 ESNAIVATTLGYAS
+1082 ESNAIVATTLGSAS

-1120 FEMGLGVNGS
+1120 FELGLGVNGS

>member
-13 QRKLGGI
+13 QRKIGGM

-26 TGVLVMPSA
+26 TGVVLVVPSA
-35 WAADYYGND
+35 WADNYFGDN
-44 GNTKQLTGANV
+44 GKTHMLTGANV

-60 NYDAVYGGYNDKEV
+60 NYDAVYGGYDDTEV
-74 SPPEVFKNNVTIT
+74 SLSEVFKNNVTIT
-87 GTAATNIVWGAYSF
+87 GTAATNIVCGAYSF
-101 YGNVRENTVT
+101 HGNVRENTVT

-134 HVIIKANSV
+134 HVIIKANSEVNGIVYGGKGVTSSKENDVTISDSTINKTVYGGEADGNTENNHVTIDANSTVKESVFGGYSFKGDSKNNEVTINCGSV
-143 VNANVAGGVAVKGN
+143 VTGNVAGGVALKGN
-157 SEGNTVMIIKSSAAN
+157 SEGNTVSIIKSSTGY
-172 VYGGNGGTSSKGN
+172 VYGGKGGTSSKGN
-185 SVEISEGTISN
+185 SVEIIEGTIRN
-196 SVFGGY
+196 SVYGGY
-202 ADNDNNSSAEKN
+202 AYNDNNSSAENNK
-214 IVTISDGSKVS
+214 VTISAGSKVS

-251 ESVFGGY
+251 ESVLGGY
-258 SFKGDSKNNEVTI
+258 SLKADSKNNEVTI
-271 NGGSIVTANV
+271 E
-281 AGGVALKGNS
+281 GV
-291 EGNTVMII
+291 
-299 KSSAANVYGGNG
+299 
-311 GTSSKGN
+311 
-318 SVEISE
+318 
-324 GTISNSVFG
+324 
-333 GYADNDNNSSAEKNI
+333 
-348 VTISDGS
+348 
-355 KVSGSIYG
+355 
-363 GYANHNANENKV
+363 
-375 SFSNVAEVGES
+375 
-386 VFGGF
+386 
-391 SVKGDSKKNEVT
+391 
-403 IEGAGVVT
+403 GVVK

-417 VALKGNSEGNTV
+417 VALAGISEGNKV
-429 RIIKSSAANVF
+429 NIAHSSVNV
-440 GGKGDTSSKGNSV
+440 
-453 EISDSNIK
+453 
-461 KNVYGGYADN
+461 NVYGGY
-471 DKNGS
+471 
-476 AEKNEVAIGAGSKVS
+476 GAK
-491 EDIYGGYATHN
+491 
-502 TNENKVSIT
+502 
-511 NGAEVGQ
+511 
-518 SVFGGF
+518 
-524 SVKADS
+524 
-530 KNNEVILN
+530 
-538 GTIKV
+538 
-543 TANVLGG
+543 
-550 VAVKGN
+550 
-556 SEGNTVKIIKSSAA
+556 
-570 NVCGG
+570 
-575 NGGTSSK
+575 
-582 GNSVEISEGTISN
+582 
-595 SVYGGYADNDS
+595 DS

-633 MDNTVTVDN
+633 LDNTVTIDN
-642 STVNENVYGG
+642 SIVNENVYGG

-666 NKVIFKNAA
+666 NKVIFKNGA

-686 DKSKANITNNIL
+686 KLNKANITNNTL

-707 KSIQNFDKLNF
+707 KGIQNFDKLNF

-732 VTDNALINNAE
+732 VTDTALINNAE

-748 ELGTKLNEN
+748 ELGTKLKKN
-757 DKINLITA
+757 DTINLIDA

-770 DNITTGTLTD
+770 ENITTGTLTD
-780 GLISIDQG
+780 GLINIDKG
-788 LQVTVGTDGNKL
+788 IKVAIGPDGNKL
-800 VGVINGTTPPGG
+800 VGVINGTTTPGG

-820 GGTTPPGGGSTT
+820 GGTTPPGGGCTTPPGGGGTT

-868 GYENAALAVDGEEEG
+868 GYENAALAVDGEKEG
-883 FVNPFITMSANNQKL
+883 SVNPFITMSANNQKL

-921 NSGKLIIAPVIEYGR
+921 NSGKLLIAPVIEYGR

-1056 GARYTHQLSEKNTFY
+1056 GARYTHQLSEKNAFY

-1082 ESNAIVATTLGYAS
+1082 ESNAIVATTLGSAS

-1120 FEMGLGVNGS
+1120 FELGLGVNGS

>member
-13 QRKLGGI
+13 QRKFSGI

-26 TGVLVMPSA
+26 AGVLVMPSA

-44 GNTKQLTGANV
+44 GNTKQSTGANV

-60 NYDAVYGGYNDKEV
+60 NYDAVYGGYDDTKV
-74 SPPEVFKNNVTIT
+74 SLPEVFKNNVTIT
-87 GTAATNIVWGAYSF
+87 GTAATNIVCGAYSF

-134 HVIIKANSV
+134 HIIIKANSEVNGIVYGGKGVTSSKENDVTISDSTINKTVYGGEADGNTENNHVTIDANSTVKESVFGGYSFKGDSKNNEVTINCGSV
-143 VNANVAGGVAVKGN
+143 VTGNVAGGVALKGN
-157 SEGNTVMIIKSSAAN
+157 SEGNTVSIIKSSAAN
-172 VYGGNGGTSSKGN
+172 VYGGKGDTSSKENNVEISDSTIKKNVYGGYADNDKNGSAEKNKVTISAGSKVSEDIYGGYATHNTNENKVSITNGAEVGQNVFGGYSLKADSKNNEVTINGGSVVTANVAGGVTVKGSSEGNTVRIIKSSAANVYGGKGDTSSKGN

-196 SVFGGY
+196 SVYGGY

-214 IVTISDGSKVS
+214 NVTISAGSKVS

-251 ESVFGGY
+251 ESVLGGY
-258 SFKGDSKNNEVTI
+258 SLKADSKNNEVTI
-271 NGGSIVTANV
+271 E
-281 AGGVALKGNS
+281 GV
-291 EGNTVMII
+291 
-299 KSSAANVYGGNG
+299 
-311 GTSSKGN
+311 
-318 SVEISE
+318 
-324 GTISNSVFG
+324 
-333 GYADNDNNSSAEKNI
+333 
-348 VTISDGS
+348 
-355 KVSGSIYG
+355 
-363 GYANHNANENKV
+363 
-375 SFSNVAEVGES
+375 
-386 VFGGF
+386 
-391 SVKGDSKKNEVT
+391 
-403 IEGAGVVT
+403 GVVK

-417 VALKGNSEGNTV
+417 VALAGISEGNKV
-429 RIIKSSAANVF
+429 
-440 GGKGDTSSKGNSV
+440 
-453 EISDSNIK
+453 NI
-461 KNVYGGYADN
+461 A
-471 DKNGS
+471 
-476 AEKNEVAIGAGSKVS
+476 
-491 EDIYGGYATHN
+491 H
-502 TNENKVSIT
+502 
-511 NGAEVGQ
+511 
-518 SVFGGF
+518 
-524 SVKADS
+524 
-530 KNNEVILN
+530 
-538 GTIKV
+538 
-543 TANVLGG
+543 
-550 VAVKGN
+550 
-556 SEGNTVKIIKSSAA
+556 
-570 NVCGG
+570 
-575 NGGTSSK
+575 
-582 GNSVEISEGTISN
+582 
-595 SVYGGYADNDS
+595 
-606 IGNIISITDGSSVN
+606 SSVN
-620 KNVYGGYSFKGNS
+620 VNVYGGYSFKGNS
-633 MDNTVTVDN
+633 LDNTVTIDN
-642 STVNENVYGG
+642 SIVNENVYGG

-666 NKVIFKNAA
+666 NKVIFKNGA

-686 DKSKANITNNIL
+686 KLNKANITNNTL

-707 KSIQNFDKLNF
+707 KGIQNFDKLNF

-732 VTDNALINNAE
+732 VTDTALINNAE

-770 DNITTGTLTD
+770 ENITTGTLTD
-780 GLISIDQG
+780 GLINIDKG
-788 LQVTVGTDGNKL
+788 IKVAIGPDGNKL

-820 GGTTPPGGGSTT
+820 GGTTPPGGGGTT

-883 FVNPFITMSANNQKL
+883 SVNPFITMSANNQKL

-921 NSGKLIIAPVIEYGR
+921 NSGKLIIVPVIEYGR

-990 GGIKYDSDATYYAAH
+990 GGIKYDSDVTYYAAH

-1025 LFYTRQQGDK
+1025 LFYTRQQCDK

-1056 GARYTHQLSEKNTFY
+1056 GARYTHQLSEKNAFY

-1082 ESNAIVATTLGYAS
+1082 ESNAIVATTLGSAS

-1120 FEMGLGVNGS
+1120 FELGLGVNGS

>member
-35 WAADYYGND
+35 WADNYYGDD
-44 GNTKQLTGANV
+44 GKTHMSTGANV
-55 SLDSG
+55 TLNSG
-60 NYDAVYGGYNDKEV
+60 TYDYVYGGYNDTKV
-74 SPPEVFKNNVTIT
+74 SPPEVFKNYVTIT
-87 GTAATNIVWGAYSF
+87 GTAATSSVCGAYSF
-101 YGNVRENTVT
+101 YGNVKENTVT
-111 ISGNTLGNVVCGG
+111 ISGNSLGDVVCGG
-124 GTGAADAIKN
+124 GSGAAEAIKN
-134 HVIIKANSV
+134 HVVIKD
-143 VNANVAGGVAVKGN
+143 N
-157 SEGNTVMIIKSSAAN
+157 SEVNGI
-172 VYGGNGGTSSKGN
+172 VY
-185 SVEISEGTISN
+185 
-196 SVFGGY
+196 
-202 ADNDNNSSAEKN
+202 
-214 IVTISDGSKVS
+214 
-225 GSIYGGYANHN
+225 
-236 ANENKVSFSNVAEVG
+236 
-251 ESVFGGY
+251 
-258 SFKGDSKNNEVTI
+258 
-271 NGGSIVTANV
+271 
-281 AGGVALKGNS
+281 
-291 EGNTVMII
+291 
-299 KSSAANVYGGNG
+299 
-311 GTSSKGN
+311 
-318 SVEISE
+318 
-324 GTISNSVFG
+324 
-333 GYADNDNNSSAEKNI
+333 
-348 VTISDGS
+348 
-355 KVSGSIYG
+355 
-363 GYANHNANENKV
+363 
-375 SFSNVAEVGES
+375 
-386 VFGGF
+386 
-391 SVKGDSKKNEVT
+391 
-403 IEGAGVVT
+403 
-411 AYVAGG
+411 
-417 VALKGNSEGNTV
+417 
-429 RIIKSSAANVF
+429 
-440 GGKGDTSSKGNSV
+440 GGKGDTSSKENNV
-453 EISDSNIK
+453 EIIGSTIK

-538 GTIKV
+538 GASGV
-543 TANVLGG
+543 TGNVAGG
-550 VAVKGN
+550 VALKGN
-556 SEGNTVKIIKSSAA
+556 SEGNTVRIIKSSTGYVYGGNGDTSSKENNVEISDSTIKKNVYGGYADNDKNGSAEKNEVAIGAGSKVSEDIYGGYATHNTNENKVSITNGAEVGQSVFGGFSVKADSKNNEVILNGASGVTGNVAGGVALKGNSEGNTVRIIKSGAA
-570 NVCGG
+570 NVFGG
-575 NGGTSSK
+575 KGDTNSK
-582 GNSVEISEGTISN
+582 GNSVEISEGTIKDT
-595 SVYGGYADNDS
+595 VYGGYADNDKNGSAEKNEVAIGAGSVVEGNIYGGYATHNTNENKVSITNGAEVGQSVFGGFSVKADSKNNEVILNGASGVTANIAGGVALKGNSEDNKVNIAKSTVNMNVYGGYGAKDS

-666 NKVIFKNAA
+666 NKVIFKNGA

-686 DKSKANITNNIL
+686 KLSKANINNNTL
-698 EVVGKDNEA
+698 EVVGKGNEV

-718 FITKDLIANDTMLK
+718 FITKDLVANNTMLK
-732 VTDNALINNAE
+732 VTGTALINNAE

-770 DNITTGTLTD
+770 ENITTGTLTD

-812 GGTTPPGG
+812 GGTTP
-820 GGTTPPGGGSTT
+820 
-832 PGAGS
+832 GAGG

-868 GYENAALAVDGEEEG
+868 GYENAALAVEGEEEG
-883 FVNPFITMSANNQKL
+883 SVNPFITMSANNHKL

-921 NSGKLIIAPVIEYGR
+921 NSGKLLIAPVIEYGR

-965 NDDGLYYEGSL
+965 NDDGFYYEGSL

-1041 ATYDFDATTSLRTRL
+1041 ATYDFDAITSLRTRL
-1056 GARYTHQLSEKNTFY
+1056 GARYTHQLSEKNAFY
-1071 AGLAWQHEFDG
+1071 VGLAWQHEFDG
-1082 ESNAIVATTLGYAS
+1082 ESNAIVATTLGSAS

-1120 FEMGLGVNGS
+1120 FELGLGVNGS

>member
-20 LCGLLC
+20 LCDLLC
-26 TGVLVMPSA
+26 AGVLVMPSA

-60 NYDAVYGGYNDKEV
+60 NYDAVYGGYDDTEV
-74 SPPEVFKNNVTIT
+74 SLPEVFKNNVTIT

-157 SEGNTVMIIKSSAAN
+157 SEGNTV
-172 VYGGNGGTSSKGN
+172 
-185 SVEISEGTISN
+185 
-196 SVFGGY
+196 
-202 ADNDNNSSAEKN
+202 
-214 IVTISDGSKVS
+214 
-225 GSIYGGYANHN
+225 
-236 ANENKVSFSNVAEVG
+236 
-251 ESVFGGY
+251 
-258 SFKGDSKNNEVTI
+258 
-271 NGGSIVTANV
+271 
-281 AGGVALKGNS
+281 
-291 EGNTVMII
+291 
-299 KSSAANVYGGNG
+299 
-311 GTSSKGN
+311 
-318 SVEISE
+318 
-324 GTISNSVFG
+324 
-333 GYADNDNNSSAEKNI
+333 
-348 VTISDGS
+348 
-355 KVSGSIYG
+355 
-363 GYANHNANENKV
+363 
-375 SFSNVAEVGES
+375 
-386 VFGGF
+386 
-391 SVKGDSKKNEVT
+391 
-403 IEGAGVVT
+403 
-411 AYVAGG
+411 
-417 VALKGNSEGNTV
+417 

-440 GGKGDTSSKGNSV
+440 GGKGDTNSKGNSV
-453 EISDSNIK
+453 EISEGTIK
-461 KNVYGGYADN
+461 DTVYGGYADN

-476 AEKNEVAIGAGSKVS
+476 AEKNEVAIGAGSVV
-491 EDIYGGYATHN
+491 EGNIYGGYATHN

-524 SVKADS
+524 SEKADS

-538 GTIKV
+538 GASGV
-543 TANVLGG
+543 TANIAGG
-550 VAVKGN
+550 VALKGN
-556 SEGNTVKIIKSSAA
+556 SEDNKVNIAKSTV
-570 NVCGG
+570 NM
-575 NGGTSSK
+575 N
-582 GNSVEISEGTISN
+582 
-595 SVYGGYADNDS
+595 VYGGYGAKDS

-633 MDNTVTVDN
+633 MDNTVTIDN

-666 NKVIFKNAA
+666 NKVIFKNGA

-686 DKSKANITNNIL
+686 KLSKANITNNTL

-732 VTDNALINNAE
+732 VTDTALINNAE

-770 DNITTGTLTD
+770 ENITTGTLTD
-780 GLISIDQG
+780 GLINIDKG
-788 LQVTVGTDGNKL
+788 IKVAIGPDGNKL
-800 VGVINGTTPPGG
+800 VGVIHGTTPPGG

-820 GGTTPPGGGSTT
+820 GGTT

-883 FVNPFITMSANNQKL
+883 SVNPFITMGANNQKL

-1056 GARYTHQLSEKNTFY
+1056 GARYTHQLSEKNAFY

-1082 ESNAIVATTLGYAS
+1082 ESNAIVATTLGSAS

-1120 FEMGLGVNGS
+1120 FELGLGINGS
-1130 VGKQKGVGFNLSLNF
+1130 IGKQKGVGFNLSLNF

>member
-13 QRKLGGI
+13 QRKISGI

-26 TGVLVMPSA
+26 TGGILVVPSA
-35 WAADYYGND
+35 WADNYFGDD
-44 GNTKQLTGANV
+44 GKTHMLTGANV

-60 NYDAVYGGYNDKEV
+60 NYDAVYGGYNNTKV

-87 GTAATNIVWGAYSF
+87 GTAATNIVCGAYSF

-134 HVIIKANSV
+134 YVIIKDKSE
-143 VNANVAGGVAVKGN
+143 VNG
-157 SEGNTVMIIKSSAAN
+157 I
-172 VYGGNGGTSSKGN
+172 VYGGKGVTRSK
-185 SVEISEGTISN
+185 E
-196 SVFGGY
+196 
-202 ADNDNNSSAEKN
+202 ND
-214 IVTISDGSKVS
+214 
-225 GSIYGGYANHN
+225 
-236 ANENKVSFSNVAEVG
+236 
-251 ESVFGGY
+251 
-258 SFKGDSKNNEVTI
+258 
-271 NGGSIVTANV
+271 
-281 AGGVALKGNS
+281 
-291 EGNTVMII
+291 
-299 KSSAANVYGGNG
+299 
-311 GTSSKGN
+311 
-318 SVEISE
+318 
-324 GTISNSVFG
+324 
-333 GYADNDNNSSAEKNI
+333 
-348 VTISDGS
+348 
-355 KVSGSIYG
+355 
-363 GYANHNANENKV
+363 
-375 SFSNVAEVGES
+375 
-386 VFGGF
+386 
-391 SVKGDSKKNEVT
+391 VK
-403 IEGAGVVT
+403 
-411 AYVAGG
+411 
-417 VALKGNSEGNTV
+417 
-429 RIIKSSAANVF
+429 
-440 GGKGDTSSKGNSV
+440 
-453 EISDSNIK
+453 ISDSTIK

-524 SVKADS
+524 SEKADS

-538 GTIKV
+538 GDSVV
-543 TANVLGG
+543 TGNVAGG
-550 VAVKGN
+550 VALKGN
-556 SEGNTVKIIKSSAA
+556 SEGNTVRIIKSSTGYVYGGNGDTSSKENNVEISDSTIKKNVYGGYADNDKNGSAEKNEVAIGAGSKVSEDIYGGYATHNTNENKVSITNGAEVGQSVFGGFSEKADSKNNEVILNGASGVTANIAGGVALKGNSEGNTVRIIKSGAA
-570 NVCGG
+570 NVFGG
-575 NGGTSSK
+575 KGDTNSK
-582 GNSVEISEGTISN
+582 GNSVEISEGTIKDT
-595 SVYGGYADNDS
+595 VYGGYADNDKNGSAEKNEVAIGAGSVVEGNIYGGYATHNTNENKVSITNGAEVGQSVFGGFSEKADSKNNEVILNGASGVTANIAGGVALKGNSEDNKVNIAKSTVNMNVYGGYGAKDS
-606 IGNIISITDGSSVN
+606 IGNIISITDGSNVN

-633 MDNTVTVDN
+633 LDNTVTIDN

-652 YTESDGAISEKIQN
+652 YTESDGAIAEKIQN
-666 NKVIFKNAA
+666 NKVIFKNGA

-686 DKSKANITNNIL
+686 KLNKANINNNTL

-718 FITKDLIANDTMLK
+718 FITKDLVANDTMLK
-732 VTDNALINNAE
+732 VTGTALINNAE

-770 DNITTGTLTD
+770 ENITTGTLTD

-820 GGTTPPGGGSTT
+820 GGTTPPGGGGTT

-837 LYADAD
+837 LYAAAD

-883 FVNPFITMSANNQKL
+883 SVNPFIIMSANNQKL

-976 RAGRMSTDYQSAVA
+976 RVGRMSTDYQSAVA

-1005 LGMGKVVQLNDKDTL
+1005 LGMGKVVQLNDKDTI

-1056 GARYTHQLSEKNTFY
+1056 GARYTHQLSEKNAFY

-1082 ESNAIVATTLGYAS
+1082 ESNAIVATTLGSAS

-1120 FEMGLGVNGS
+1120 FELGLGFNGS
-1130 VGKQKGVGFNLSLNF
+1130 IGKQKGVGFNLSLNF

>member
-13 QRKLGGI
+13 QRKIGGM

-26 TGVLVMPSA
+26 TGVVLVVPSA
-35 WAADYYGND
+35 WADNYFGDN
-44 GNTKQLTGANV
+44 GKTHMLTGANV

-60 NYDAVYGGYNDKEV
+60 NYDAVYGGYDDTEV
-74 SPPEVFKNNVTIT
+74 SLSEVFKNNVTIT
-87 GTAATNIVWGAYSF
+87 GTAATNIVCGAYSF
-101 YGNVRENTVT
+101 HGNVRENTVT

-134 HVIIKANSV
+134 HVIIKANSE
-143 VNANVAGGVAVKGN
+143 VNG
-157 SEGNTVMIIKSSAAN
+157 I
-172 VYGGNGGTSSKGN
+172 VYGGKGVTSSK
-185 SVEISEGTISN
+185 E
-196 SVFGGY
+196 
-202 ADNDNNSSAEKN
+202 ND
-214 IVTISDGSKVS
+214 VTISDSTINKTV
-225 GSIYGGYANHN
+225 YGGEADGNTENNHVTIDANSTV
-236 ANENKVSFSNVAEVG
+236 K

-271 NGGSIVTANV
+271 NCGS
-281 AGGVALKGNS
+281 
-291 EGNTVMII
+291 
-299 KSSAANVYGGNG
+299 
-311 GTSSKGN
+311 
-318 SVEISE
+318 
-324 GTISNSVFG
+324 
-333 GYADNDNNSSAEKNI
+333 
-348 VTISDGS
+348 
-355 KVSGSIYG
+355 
-363 GYANHNANENKV
+363 
-375 SFSNVAEVGES
+375 
-386 VFGGF
+386 
-391 SVKGDSKKNEVT
+391 
-403 IEGAGVVT
+403 VVT
-411 AYVAGG
+411 GNVAGG

-453 EISDSNIK
+453 EISEGTISNS
-461 KNVYGGYADN
+461 VYGGYADN
-471 DKNGS
+471 DNNGS
-476 AEKNEVAIGAGSKVS
+476 AEKNKVTIGAGSKVS
-491 EDIYGGYATHN
+491 GSIYGGYANHN
-502 TNENKVSIT
+502 ANENKVSFS
-511 NGAEVGQ
+511 NVAEIGEN
-518 SVFGGF
+518 VFGGY
-524 SVKADS
+524 SLKADS
-530 KNNEVILN
+530 KNNEVTIN
-538 GTIKV
+538 GGSVV
-543 TANVLGG
+543 TANVAGG
-550 VAVKGN
+550 VTVKGS
-556 SEGNTVKIIKSSAA
+556 SEGNTVRIIKSSAA
-570 NVCGG
+570 NVYGG
-575 NGGTSSK
+575 KGDTSSK

-595 SVYGGYADNDS
+595 SVYGGYADNDNNGSAEKNKVTIGAGSKVSGSIYGGYANHNANENKVSFSNVAEVGESVFGGYSLKADSKNNEVTIEGVGVVKAYVAGGVALAGISEGNKVNIAHSSVNVNVYGGYGAKDS

-633 MDNTVTVDN
+633 LDNTVTIDN
-642 STVNENVYGG
+642 SIVNENVYGG

-666 NKVIFKNAA
+666 NKVIFKNGA

-686 DKSKANITNNIL
+686 KLNKANITNNTL

-707 KSIQNFDKLNF
+707 KGIQNFDKLNF

-732 VTDNALINNAE
+732 VTGTALINNAE

-748 ELGTKLNEN
+748 ELGTKLKKN
-757 DKINLITA
+757 DTINLIDA

-770 DNITTGTLTD
+770 ENITTGTLTD
-780 GLISIDQG
+780 GLINIDKG
-788 LQVTVGTDGNKL
+788 IKVAIGPDGNKL

-820 GGTTPPGGGSTT
+820 GGTTPPGGGGTTPPGGGGTTPPGGGGTTPPGGGGTTPPGGGGTT

-883 FVNPFITMSANNQKL
+883 SVNPFITMSANNQKL

-921 NSGKLIIAPVIEYGR
+921 NSGKLLIAPVIEYGR

-1025 LFYTRQQGDK
+1025 LFYTRQQCDK

-1056 GARYTHQLSEKNTFY
+1056 GARYTHQLSEKNAFY

-1082 ESNAIVATTLGYAS
+1082 ESNAIVATTLGSAS

-1120 FEMGLGVNGS
+1120 FELGLGVNSS